1 MKKRI
6 LSALLALV
14 MVLALLPAT
23 ALAATA
29 PNASSPG
36 DSGRTNVR
44 YYDKKQPTLLDASG
58 QSIGPGWYYQFQMD
72 VGNNRKE
79 TRYAEITYGVVSGN
93 STSGTWYASA
103 DAALAS
109 QASFTLLDNQ
119 NISTLAKNLT
129 VDTNGHTLSIT
140 SADMTKVT
148 SLTVTDARYAAA
160 QKAGL
165 SGSQGSVN
173 WSINNN
179 SNGTQS
185 FTLTLR
191 NGGKLSGSVTL
202 INPANHTITMTD
214 YAQIS
219 GSVNMSGNAT
229 NTNAQNVSLSN
240 NCEITGKVTL
250 TGNSSRVNVASS
262 KLTGGLSLTGTGT
275 QLMVNGIVSKVG
287 AVTLSSGTATTGANA
302 TVTISQGTVD
312 SIAQDSTDKLKSPIK
327 ITVGENGSVSGATT
341 IDKSATIIVNQGTM
355 GAVTLP
361 SGSLTVNGPSA
372 RLGALTLNG
381 TGNTT
386 FKVAGTG
393 NSITNVSA
401 GNGTSLSVDIAAEIS
416 NTFGAVSLNGYKG
429 HGIKGGTYTSTAPTA
444 DALANSGNEALI
456 YQCVGGGS
464 TTFYTSAQ
472 LADGLYKQVTTTGT
486 LTIVGQDTNST
497 IKGVITF
504 TRGTNEA
511 GKLNYYGVTTIAMLP
526 NKALGTVVATW
537 TDTTHGNKTYNAG
550 GSYDAPQGGGNVT
563 LSTQGAS
570 QVVTKINGLGV
581 LTTGDNA
588 NITASLNGNVITLSG
603 AVKPIGGIASF
614 QLNLLTDLVNSDTQ
628 KQVEIP
634 VWVNYDTVN
643 KRTFFGNQANLTGG
657 LTVNADGSRLTL
669 FDGSTYYTLNGSG
682 LRVMDENFK
691 TDVDPTG
698 AVKATYTGTGDA
710 ATKQYV
716 ANLIQGTLD
725 EDTAA
730 SFDWRRSTAV
740 KQAVNAVQAGIT
752 SSQVQN
758 WRDQAQRKAWQ
769 NHYSGSPT
777 KDQYTTDP
785 VSKDYTEVYLV
796 PYLNV
801 TASKFNQNGTL
812 TAALSVYYRVEVR
825 KGSDATTAIEVQAGR
840 ALGTLGEEFD
850 IGVVVKFGGTLNTML
865 TAGNNNAYMR
875 QDDTYVY
882 KNDSDKAFTISH
894 SGRTGLGTIVI
905 DQTAPLVMLER
916 NRGATNTTH
925 VGKGQTAYYTT
936 LQAAV
941 NDTQPQPKNHEDR
954 ITVLNGYKASD
965 SIDVTGLART
975 FYIKAEGNTTLTRAS
990 NNFTMTPDTTGSL
1003 WTVQLAKETATGT
1016 VAIYV
1021 TDVANGNAS
1030 ASIVRAKAGDTVT
1043 ITTNPNSGYYTLGV
1057 SAVGSNNTS
1066 IAVSGS
1072 GNSWSFKVPDNVV
1085 SVTVTPNFG
1094 VGGGQVSINVNNAT
1108 NGSATVSSGTNNV
1121 TQGSTITVYTVPR
1134 AGYRATGVSVYFN
1147 NGTSVNATNTGTNTW
1162 VFTVP
1167 AGATTAT
1174 VTPSFTVETGLPF
1187 TDVGSND
1194 FYLQYVNFVYKHG
1207 MMEGFGNKYTFNGNG
1222 NVTRAQIVLI
1232 LYRLSGSPSVSGV
1245 TKFSDV
1251 PANQWYS
1258 AAVAWASNNNIV
1270 NGRSNSI
1277 FDPGTAVT
1285 RQELAA
1291 ILYRYNNY
1299 RGLSNGNLS
1308 NLSQFTDRGYVQS
1321 YAKEA
1326 MQWAVGN
1333 GIISGTTNTTLSP
1346 NGTAIRYQAAA
1357 MLTRYCQNFLK
1368 MS

>member
-23 ALAATA
+23 VFAAAAETGKT
-29 PNASSPG
+29 S
-36 DSGRTNVR
+36 VR
-44 YYDKKQPTLLDASG
+44 YYDKVQPNLKHETEG
-58 QSIGPGWYYQFQMD
+58 QDVGPGWFFQTQVTLSD
-72 VGNNRKE
+72 GKKE
-79 TRYAEITYGVVSGN
+79 TRYAEVTYGVVTGT
-93 STSGTWYASA
+93 STSGTWYQDV
-103 DAALAS
+103 DAALAKG
-109 QASFTLLDNQ
+109 QTSFTLLSDQ
-119 NISTLAKNLT
+119 TISGTLDRNLT
-129 VDTNGHTLSIT
+129 VDTNGHMLTVGN
-140 SADMTKVT
+140 ADMTKVT

-165 SGSQGSVN
+165 SGSQGSVK
-173 WSINNN
+173 WSINND

-214 YAQIS
+214 YAKIE
-219 GSVNMSGNAT
+219 GSVTMSGNAAT
-229 NTNAQNVSLSN
+229 NANAQNVSLSN
-240 NCEITGKVTL
+240 HSTITGAVEL

-262 KLTGGLSLTGTGT
+262 EMGALTLKGTGT
-275 QLMVNGIVSKVG
+275 QLKVDGIISKVG
-287 AVTLSSGTATTGANA
+287 AVTLNSAQSKTTGTNA
-302 TVTISQGTVD
+302 TVNISQGHVE
-312 SIAQDSTDKLKSPIK
+312 SITQTTDNLKSNIK
-327 ITVGENGSVSGATT
+327 ITVGENGSAGDITIVNGADIT
-341 IDKSATIIVNQGTM
+341 VNQGST
-355 GAVTLP
+355 GAIILP
-361 SGSLTVNGPSA
+361 SGTLTVNGPSA

-393 NSITNVSA
+393 NSITSVSA
-401 GNGTSLSVDIAAEIS
+401 QKGTSLKVDIAAEIS
-416 NTFGAVSLNGYKG
+416 NTFGAVTLDGYKG
-429 HGIKGGTYTSTAPTA
+429 HGIKGGTYTDSVKIPTA

-456 YQCVGGGS
+456 YRATDSSNV

-472 LADGLYKQVTTTGT
+472 LADGLYKQATKGGT
-486 LTIVGQDTNST
+486 LTIVGQTTGTSGT
-497 IKGVITF
+497 ITF
-504 TRGTNEA
+504 KRGSDVA
-511 GKLNYYGVTTIAMLP
+511 GVLTYQGVTTIPMLP
-526 NKALGTVVATW
+526 NKALGTPVATW
-537 TDTTHGNKTYNAG
+537 TDTTNKNKTYNAG
-550 GSYDAPQGGGNVT
+550 GSYDVPQGVSGSGDFI
-563 LSTQGAS
+563 LATQGAS
-570 QVVTKINGLGV
+570 QVVTKINGLSTATGTGV
-581 LTTGDNA
+581 NH

-603 AVKPIGGIASF
+603 AVEPIGGIATF
-614 QLNLLTDLVNSDTQ
+614 QLNLLTDLVDENQ
-628 KQVEIP
+628 KQVIIP
-634 VWVNYDTVN
+634 VWVNYNSVN
-643 KRTFFGNQANLTGG
+643 KRTYFGNQTLDGG

-682 LRVMDENFK
+682 LRVKDENFTTSAA
-691 TDVDPTG
+691 TDGGV
-698 AVKATYTGTGDA
+698 VATYTGTGDA

-725 EDTAA
+725 GDTAA
-730 SFDWRRSTAV
+730 SFDWSRSTAV

-777 KDQYTTDP
+777 KDQYTTDS

-801 TASKFNQNGTL
+801 TASKYNKNGTL

-850 IGVVVKFGGTLNTML
+850 TGVVVKFGNELNSQINL
-865 TAGNNNAYMR
+865 NRNNAYMR

-882 KNDSDKAFTISH
+882 QNSSDGFTISH

-905 DQTAPLVMLER
+905 DQTAPLVMLKR
-916 NRGATNTTH
+916 DANATNTTH
-925 VGKGQTAYYTT
+925 VPAGAIAYYTT

-941 NDTQPQPKNHEDR
+941 NDTQPQPKYHEDR

-990 NNFTMTPDTTGSL
+990 NNFTMTPDKTGNL

-1057 SAVGSNNTS
+1057 SAVGSNNVS

-1094 VGGGQVSINVNNAT
+1094 VGGGQVSINVNNGT

>member
-23 ALAATA
+23 VFAAAVAETGKT
-29 PNASSPG
+29 S
-36 DSGRTNVR
+36 VR
-44 YYDKKQPTLLDASG
+44 YYDKVQPNLLDESG
-58 QSIGPGWYYQFQMD
+58 QKIGPGWYYQFQVD

-79 TRYAEITYGVVSGN
+79 TRYAKVDTGVVTGT
-93 STSGTWYASA
+93 STSGTWYESA
-103 DAALAS
+103 EAALAKG
-109 QASFTLLDNQ
+109 QTSFTLLSNQ
-119 NISTLAKNLT
+119 TISNLNRNLT
-129 VDTNGHTLSIT
+129 VDTNGNTLNISG
-140 SADMTKVT
+140 ADMTKVT

-160 QKAGL
+160 QKVGDNTV
-165 SGSQGSVN
+165 SQGTVSWN
-173 WSINNN
+173 LDN
-179 SNGTQS
+179 SGTGTQS

-191 NGGKLSGSVTL
+191 NGGQLSGGVQLT
-202 INPANHTITMTD
+202 NYANHTISMKD
-214 YAQIS
+214 YATLN
-219 GSVNMSGNAT
+219 GSVEMSGNAT
-229 NTNAQNVSLSN
+229 THANAQNVSLSN

-262 KLTGGLSLTGTGT
+262 EMGALTLKGTGT
-275 QLMVNGIVSKVG
+275 QLTVNGIISKVG
-287 AVTLSSGTATTGANA
+287 AVTLNSAQSKTTGTNA
-302 TVTISQGTVD
+302 TVNISQGSVT
-312 SIAQDSTDKLKSPIK
+312 SITQTTDDLKSNIK
-327 ITVGENGSVSGATT
+327 ITVGENGSVGAIT
-341 IDKSATIIVNQGTM
+341 IVNGADITVNQGST
-355 GAVTLP
+355 GAIDLP
-361 SGSLTVNGPSA
+361 SGTLTVNGPSA
-372 RLGALTLNG
+372 RLGALTLNS

-393 NSITNVSA
+393 NSIASVSA
-401 GNGTSLSVDIAAEIS
+401 QKGTSLKVDIAAEIS
-416 NTFGAVSLNGYKG
+416 NTFGNVTLTDYKG
-429 HGIKGGTYTSTAPTA
+429 HGIKGGTYTGTAPTA

-456 YQCVGGGS
+456 YQATDGS
-464 TTFYTSAQ
+464 NVTTFYTSAQ
-472 LADGLYKQVTTTGT
+472 LADGLYKQATNGGK
-486 LTIVGQDTNST
+486 LTIVGQTTGTSGT
-497 IKGVITF
+497 ITF
-504 TRGTNEA
+504 KRGSDTA
-511 GKLNYYGVTTIAMLP
+511 GVLTYKGVTTIPMLP
-526 NKALGTVVATW
+526 NKALGTPVATW
-537 TDTTHGNKTYNAG
+537 TDTTNKNKTYNAG
-550 GSYDAPQGGGNVT
+550 GSYDVPQGVAETNFV
-563 LSTQGAS
+563 LATQGAS
-570 QVVTKINGLGV
+570 QVVTKINGLKTASGTGV
-581 LTTGDNA
+581 NH

-603 AVKPIGGIASF
+603 AVEPVGGIATF
-614 QLNLLTDLVNSDTQ
+614 QLNLLTDLVDENQ

-634 VWVNYDTVN
+634 VWVNYNSVN
-643 KRTFFGNQANLTGG
+643 KRTYFGNQILDGG

-682 LRVMDENFK
+682 LRVMDENFT
-691 TDVDPTG
+691 TDVDSSG
-698 AVKATYTGTGDA
+698 EVKATYTGTGDA

-730 SFDWRRSTAV
+730 SFDWSRSTAV

-769 NHYSGSPT
+769 NYYSGSPT

-785 VSKDYTEVYLV
+785 VSSGYTDVWLV

-801 TASKFNQNGTL
+801 TASKYNQNGTL

-825 KGSDATTAIEVQAGR
+825 KGNDAATAIEVQAGR

-850 IGVVVKFGGTLNTML
+850 TGVVVKFGSTLNTML

-882 KNDSDKAFTISH
+882 KNGSDNAFTISH

-916 NRGATNTTH
+916 DAQAKNTTH
-925 VGKGQTAYYTT
+925 VPAGGTAYYTT

-941 NDTQPQPKNHEDR
+941 NDTQPQPQPYEDR

-1057 SAVGSNNTS
+1057 SAVGSNNVS

-1147 NGTSVNATNTGTNTW
+1147 NGTSVNATNTGANTW
-1162 VFTVP
+1162 TFTVP
-1167 AGATTAT
+1167 AGATT
-1174 VTPSFTVETGLPF
+1174 VSITPSFAVSGTTGVPF
-1187 TDVGSND
+1187 TDVPANN
-1194 FYLQYVNFVYKHG
+1194 FYMQYVNFVYKHG
-1207 MMEGFGNKYTFNGNG
+1207 MMQGDGSSYIFNGNG
-1222 NVTRAQIVLI
+1222 NVTRAQLVLI
-1232 LYRLSGSPSVSGV
+1232 LYRLSGSPAVSSYSGF
-1245 TKFSDV
+1245 KDV
-1251 PANQWYS
+1251 PANAWYS
-1258 AAVAWASNNNIV
+1258 QAVAWASNNNIV

>member
-23 ALAATA
+23 AFAATSA
-29 PNASSPG
+29 E
-36 DSGRTNVR
+36 SGRTSVR
-44 YYDKKQPTLLDASG
+44 YYDKIQPTLLDAG
-58 QSIGPGWYYQFQMD
+58 GAPIGPGWYYQFQMN
-72 VGNNRKE
+72 VGSNRKE
-79 TRYAEITYGVVSGN
+79 TRYAQVNSGVITGT
-93 STSGTWYASA
+93 STSGTWYESA
-103 DAALAS
+103 QAALDKG
-109 QASFTLLDNQ
+109 QASFTLLGNES
-119 NISTLAKNLT
+119 ISGLSRNLT
-129 VDTNGHTLSIT
+129 VDTNGHTLTIGI
-140 SADMTKVT
+140 ADMTKVT
-148 SLTVTDARYAAA
+148 SLIVEDSQYAAA
-160 QKAGL
+160 MKAGR
-165 SGSQGSVN
+165 SADQGAVN
-173 WSINNN
+173 WNIVN
-179 SNGTQS
+179 SGTGTQT

-191 NGGKLSGSVTL
+191 DGGQLSGGVQLT
-202 INPANHTITMTD
+202 NYANHTISMKD
-214 YAQIS
+214 YATLN
-219 GSVNMSGNAT
+219 GSVEMSGNAT
-229 NTNAQNVSLSN
+229 THANAQNVTLDNHS
-240 NCEITGKVTL
+240 EITGTVTL
-250 TGNSSRVNVASS
+250 TGNSTRVSVTSS
-262 KLTGGLSLTGTGT
+262 EMGALNLNGTGT
-275 QLMVNGIVSKVG
+275 QLAVNGMISKVG
-287 AVTLSSGTATTGANA
+287 AVTLSSGQLKDTGTNA
-302 TVTISQGTVD
+302 TVNISQGTVA
-312 SIAQDSTDKLKSPIK
+312 SITQQAGEPLKSAVK
-327 ITVGENGSVSGATT
+327 ITVGENGTVAGATS
-341 IDKSATIIVNQGTM
+341 IDNSADIVVNRGKM
-355 GAVTLP
+355 GSVTLP
-361 SGSLTVNGPSA
+361 TGSLTVNGPSA
-372 RLGALTLNG
+372 SLGALNLNDG
-381 TGNTT
+381 GNTT
-386 FKVAGTG
+386 FKVTG
-393 NSITNVSA
+393 SGNAIGSVSA
-401 GNGTSLSVDIAAEIS
+401 TNGASLKVDITAEPT
-416 NTFGAVSLNGYKG
+416 NTFGAVTLTGYKG
-429 HGIKGGTYTSTAPTA
+429 HGIKGGTYTGTAPTA
-444 DALANSGNEALI
+444 DALANSGNDALI

-472 LADGLYKQVTTTGT
+472 LADGLYKQATTSGT
-486 LTIVGQDTNST
+486 LTIVGQTAGST
-497 IKGVITF
+497 PAGTITF
-504 TRGTNEA
+504 MRGTNTA
-511 GKLNYYGVTTIAMLP
+511 GVLNYYGVTTIARLP
-526 NKALGTVVATW
+526 DKALGTPVATW
-537 TDTTHGNKTYNAG
+537 TDKSNRTYNAG
-550 GSYDAPQGGGNVT
+550 SSYDVPQSGGNVT
-563 LSTQGAS
+563 LTTQGAS
-570 QVVTKINGLGV
+570 QVVTKINGVKASGV
-581 LTTGDNA
+581 NG
-588 NITASLNGNVITLSG
+588 NITVSLNGNVITLSG
-603 AVKPIGGIASF
+603 AVNPIGGIASF
-614 QLNLLTDLVNSDTQ
+614 ELKLLTDLVDDNQ
-628 KQVEIP
+628 RQVEIP
-634 VWVNYDTVN
+634 VWVNYDSVN
-643 KRTFFGNQANLTGG
+643 GRTYFGNQYDTLTGG

-682 LRVMDENFK
+682 LRVMDENFTTTVD
-691 TDVDPTG
+691 TDG
-698 AVKATYTGTGDA
+698 KVKATYTGQGDA

-716 ANLIQGTLD
+716 ADLIENDGS
-725 EDTAA
+725 
-730 SFDWRRSTAV
+730 SFNWSNSTAV

-752 SSQVQN
+752 SSQIQN

-769 NHYSGSPT
+769 NTYAGSPT
-777 KDQYTTDP
+777 KDKYTTDEA
-785 VSKDYTEVYLV
+785 SKYYTDVVLV

-801 TASKFNQNGTL
+801 TASNFNQNGTL
-812 TAALSVYYRVEVR
+812 TAALSVYYRVEVH
-825 KGSDATTAIEVQAGR
+825 STQAAQDPIEVQAGR
-840 ALGTLGEEFD
+840 AMSNLGEELGT
-850 IGVVVKFGGTLNTML
+850 GVVVKFGSKLNTL
-865 TAGNNNAYMR
+865 ITNDAYMS

-882 KNDSDKAFTISH
+882 KMGSGAFTISH
-894 SGRTGLGTIVI
+894 SGRSGLGTIVI
-905 DQTAPLVMLER
+905 NQSAPLVTLTR
-916 NRGATNTTH
+916 SAGATNTAR
-925 VGKGQTAYYTT
+925 VPAGATAYYNS

-941 NDTQPQPKNHEDR
+941 NDTLPQPAGAEDT
-954 ITVLNGYKASD
+954 ITVMNGYKASD
-965 SIDVTGLART
+965 SIDVTGLDRIFKINT
-975 FYIKAEGNTTLTRAS
+975 QGNTTITRAS
-990 NNFTMTPDTTGSL
+990 NNFTMTPDATGNL
-1003 WTVQLAKETATGT
+1003 WTVQLSREVATGT

-1021 TDVANGNAS
+1021 KDVPNGNAS
-1030 ASIVRAKAGDTVT
+1030 ASVTRAKAGDTVT
-1043 ITTNPNSGYYTLGV
+1043 ITTRPNGNYYTLGV
-1057 SAVGSNNTS
+1057 SAVGSNNVNIS
-1066 IAVSGS
+1066 VSGS
-1072 GNSWSFKVPDNVV
+1072 GTSWSFKVPDNVV

>member
-23 ALAATA
+23 VFAAAAETGKT
-29 PNASSPG
+29 S
-36 DSGRTNVR
+36 VR
-44 YYDKKQPTLLDASG
+44 YYDKVQPNLKHETEG
-58 QSIGPGWYYQFQMD
+58 QDVGPGWFFQTQVTLSD
-72 VGNNRKE
+72 GKKE
-79 TRYAEITYGVVSGN
+79 TRYAEVTYGVVTGT
-93 STSGTWYASA
+93 STSGTWYQDV
-103 DAALAS
+103 DAALAKG
-109 QASFTLLDNQ
+109 QTSFTLLNDQ
-119 NISTLAKNLT
+119 TISSTLDRNLT
-129 VDTNGHTLSIT
+129 VDTNGHTLTIGT
-140 SADMTKVT
+140 ADMTKVT
-148 SLTVTDARYAAA
+148 SLTVTDARYAAD
-160 QKAGL
+160 QKAGGIKGL
-165 SGSQGSVN
+165 RPGAVN
-173 WSINNN
+173 WSINNDGT
-179 SNGTQS
+179 GTQS

-219 GSVNMSGNAT
+219 GNVNMSGNAT

-240 NCEITGKVTL
+240 NCEITQLVTL

-262 KLTGGLSLTGTGT
+262 KLTGGLNLTGTGT
-275 QLMVNGIVSKVG
+275 QLMVNGIVSNVG

-302 TVTISQGTVD
+302 TVNISQGTVA
-312 SIAQDSTDKLKSPIK
+312 SINQANAPLKSNIK
-327 ITVGENGSVSGATT
+327 ITVGENGSAGKITILNGADIT
-341 IDKSATIIVNQGTM
+341 VNQGSA
-355 GAVTLP
+355 GVIILP
-361 SGSLTVNGPSA
+361 SGTLTVNGPSA

-393 NSITNVSA
+393 NSITSVSA
-401 GNGTSLSVDIAAEIS
+401 SNGTSLKVDIAAEIS
-416 NTFGAVSLNGYKG
+416 NTFGNVTLTGYKG
-429 HGIKGGTYTSTAPTA
+429 HGIKGGTYTGIAPTA

-643 KRTFFGNQANLTGG
+643 KRTFFGNQVNLTGG

-691 TDVDPTG
+691 TDVDPAG

-730 SFDWRRSTAV
+730 SFDWSRSTAV

-825 KGSDATTAIEVQAGR
+825 KDSDATTAIEVQAGR

-850 IGVVVKFGGTLNTML
+850 IGVVVKFGSTLNTML

-882 KNDSDKAFTISH
+882 KNNSGKAFTISH

-916 NRGATNTTH
+916 HTQAKNTTH
-925 VGKGQTAYYTT
+925 VPAGATAYYTT

-941 NDTQPQPKNHEDR
+941 NDTQPQVSPYEDR

>member
-23 ALAATA
+23 VFAAAVETGKT
-29 PNASSPG
+29 S
-36 DSGRTNVR
+36 VR
-44 YYDKKQPTLLDASG
+44 YYDKVQPNLLDESG
-58 QSIGPGWYYQFQMD
+58 QKIGPGWYYQFQHD
-72 VGNNRKE
+72 LGGGKKE
-79 TRYAEITYGVVSGN
+79 TRYAKVDSGVVTGT
-93 STSGTWYASA
+93 STSGTWYESA
-103 DAALAS
+103 EAALAKG
-109 QASFTLLDNQ
+109 QASFTLLGDES
-119 NISTLAKNLT
+119 ISVLSRNLT
-129 VDTNGHTLSIT
+129 VDTNGHTLTIGT
-140 SADMTKVT
+140 ADMTKVT
-148 SLTVTDARYAAA
+148 SLTVTDARYAAD
-160 QKAGL
+160 QKAGGIKGL
-165 SGSQGSVN
+165 RPGAVN
-173 WSINNN
+173 WSINNDGT
-179 SNGTQS
+179 GTQS

-191 NGGKLSGSVTL
+191 NGGQLSGGVSLT
-202 INPANHTITMTD
+202 NPANHTITMTD
-214 YAQIS
+214 YAKIE
-219 GSVNMSGNAT
+219 GSVTMSGNAAT
-229 NTNAQNVSLSN
+229 NANAQNVSLSN
-240 NCEITGKVTL
+240 YSKITNTVTL

-262 KLTGGLSLTGTGT
+262 EMGNLTLKGTGT
-275 QLMVNGIVSKVG
+275 QLKVDGIISKVG
-287 AVTLSSGTATTGANA
+287 AVTLNSAQSKTTGTNA
-302 TVTISQGTVD
+302 TVNISQGSVA
-312 SIAQDSTDKLKSPIK
+312 SITQSADELKSNIK
-327 ITVGENGSVSGATT
+327 ITVGENGSVGAIT
-341 IDKSATIIVNQGTM
+341 IENGADITVNQGST
-355 GAVTLP
+355 GAITLP
-361 SGSLTVNGPSA
+361 SGTLTVNGPSA
-372 RLGALTLNG
+372 RLGALTLNS

-393 NSITNVSA
+393 NSIASVSA
-401 GNGTSLSVDIAAEIS
+401 SNGTSLKVDIAAEIS
-416 NTFGAVSLNGYKG
+416 NTFGDVRLDGYKG
-429 HGIKGGTYTSTAPTA
+429 HGIKGGTYKGTAPTA

-456 YQCVGGGS
+456 YQATDSSNV

-472 LADGLYKQVTTTGT
+472 LADGLYKQATKGGA
-486 LTIVGQDTNST
+486 LTIVGQTT
-497 IKGVITF
+497 GAQGTITF
-504 TRGTNEA
+504 KRGSDVA
-511 GKLNYYGVTTIAMLP
+511 GVLTYKGVTTIPMLP
-526 NKALGTVVATW
+526 NKALGTPVATW
-537 TDTTHGNKTYNAG
+537 TDTTNKNKTYNAG
-550 GSYDAPQGGGNVT
+550 GSYDVPQGVSGSGDFV
-563 LSTQGAS
+563 LATQGAS
-570 QVVTKINGLGV
+570 QVVTKINGLS
-581 LTTGDNA
+581 TATGDDVNH

-603 AVKPIGGIASF
+603 AVEPIGGIASF
-614 QLNLLTDLVNSDTQ
+614 QLNLLTDLVDDNQ
-628 KQVEIP
+628 KQVIIP
-634 VWVNYDTVN
+634 VWVNYNSVN
-643 KRTFFGNQANLTGG
+643 KRTYFGNQTLDGG

-682 LRVMDENFK
+682 LRVKDENFD
-691 TDVDPTG
+691 TQVADSG
-698 AVKATYTGTGDA
+698 EVKATYTGTGDA

-716 ANLIQGTLD
+716 ANLIQGTGS
-725 EDTAA
+725 
-730 SFDWRRSTAV
+730 SFNWKNSTAV

-777 KDQYTTDP
+777 KDQYTTDS
-785 VSKDYTEVYLV
+785 VSSGYTQVWLV

-801 TASKFNQNGTL
+801 TASKYNKNGTL

-825 KGSDATTAIEVQAGR
+825 DTNGGKPIEVQAGR
-840 ALGTLGEEFD
+840 ALGTLGEEFGT
-850 IGVVVKFGGTLNTML
+850 GVVVKFSNDLNSQINL
-865 TAGNNNAYMR
+865 NGNNAYMR

-882 KNDSDKAFTISH
+882 QNSSDGFTISH

-916 NRGATNTTH
+916 SNGATNTTH

-941 NDTQPQPKNHEDR
+941 NDTQPQVSPYEDR

>member
-23 ALAATA
+23 VFAAAVAETGKT
-29 PNASSPG
+29 S
-36 DSGRTNVR
+36 VR
-44 YYDKKQPTLLDASG
+44 YYDKVQPNLLDESG
-58 QSIGPGWYYQFQMD
+58 QKIGPGWYYQFQMD

-79 TRYAEITYGVVSGN
+79 TRYAKVDTGVVTGT
-93 STSGTWYASA
+93 STSGTWYESA
-103 DAALAS
+103 EAALAKG
-109 QASFTLLDNQ
+109 QTSFTLLNNQ
-119 NISTLAKNLT
+119 TISDLNRNLT
-129 VDTNGHTLSIT
+129 VDTNGNTLNISG
-140 SADMTKVT
+140 ADMTKVT

-160 QKAGL
+160 QKVGD
-165 SGSQGSVN
+165 STVSQGAVSWN
-173 WSINNN
+173 LTN
-179 SNGTQS
+179 SGAGTQS

-191 NGGKLSGSVTL
+191 NGGQLSGGVSLT
-202 INPANHTITMTD
+202 NPANHTITMTD
-214 YAQIS
+214 YAKID
-219 GSVNMSGNAT
+219 GSVTMSGNAAT
-229 NTNAQNVSLSN
+229 NANAQNVSLSN
-240 NCEITGKVTL
+240 HSTITGSVDL

-262 KLTGGLSLTGTGT
+262 EMGALTLKGTGT
-275 QLMVNGIVSKVG
+275 QLKVDGIISKVG
-287 AVTLSSGTATTGANA
+287 DVNLNSDQSKTTGTNA
-302 TVTISQGTVD
+302 TVNISQGSVA
-312 SIAQDSTDKLKSPIK
+312 SITQTTDALKSNIK
-327 ITVGENGSVSGATT
+327 ITVGENGSVVGAISIANGADIT
-341 IDKSATIIVNQGTM
+341 VNQGST
-355 GAVTLP
+355 GAITLP
-361 SGSLTVNGPSA
+361 SGTLTVNGPSA

-393 NSITNVSA
+393 NSITSVSA
-401 GNGTSLSVDIAAEIS
+401 SNGTSLKVDIAAEIS
-416 NTFGAVSLNGYKG
+416 NTFGAVSLDGYKG
-429 HGIKGGTYTSTAPTA
+429 HGIKGGTYTDSVKIPTA

-456 YQCVGGGS
+456 YQATDGS
-464 TTFYTSAQ
+464 RVTTFYTSAQ
-472 LADGLYKQVTTTGT
+472 LADGLYKQATKGGT
-486 LTIVGQDTNST
+486 LTIVGQTT
-497 IKGVITF
+497 GAQGTITF
-504 TRGTNEA
+504 KRGSDTA
-511 GKLNYYGVTTIAMLP
+511 GVLTYKGVTTIPMLP
-526 NKALGTVVATW
+526 NKALGTPVATW
-537 TDTTHGNKTYNAG
+537 TDTTNKNKTYNAG
-550 GSYDAPQGGGNVT
+550 GSYDVPQGGGNVI

-570 QVVTKINGLGV
+570 QVVTKINGLN
-581 LTTGDNA
+581 LATGTGANH

-603 AVKPIGGIASF
+603 AVEPIGGIASF
-614 QLNLLTDLVNSDTQ
+614 QLNLLTDLVDENQ
-628 KQVEIP
+628 KQIIIQ
-634 VWVNYDTVN
+634 VWVNYNSVN
-643 KRTFFGNQANLTGG
+643 KRTYFGNQTLDGG

-691 TDVDPTG
+691 TDVDPAG

-710 ATKQYV
+710 TTKQYV

-725 EDTAA
+725 GDTAA
-730 SFDWRRSTAV
+730 SFDWSRSTAV

-777 KDQYTTDP
+777 KDQYTTDS
-785 VSKDYTEVYLV
+785 VSAGYTQVWLV

-801 TASKFNQNGTL
+801 TASKYNKNGTL

-825 KGSDATTAIEVQAGR
+825 STTAGQDPIEVQAGR
-840 ALGTLGEEFD
+840 ALGTLGEEFGT
-850 IGVVVKFGGTLNTML
+850 GVVVKFSDELNKVL
-865 TAGNNNAYMR
+865 TSDGANNAYMR

-882 KNDSDKAFTISH
+882 KNGTGNVFTISH

-905 DQTAPLVMLER
+905 DQTAPLVMLKR
-916 NRGATNTTH
+916 DGGATNTTH
-925 VGKGQTAYYTT
+925 VGRGETAYYST

-941 NDTQPQPKNHEDR
+941 NDTQPQPADCEDV

-965 SIDVTGLART
+965 SIDVTGLARI
-975 FYIKAEGNTTLTRAS
+975 FKIKAEGNTTLTRAS
-990 NNFTMTPDTTGSL
+990 NNFTMTPDKTGSL

-1057 SAVGSNNTS
+1057 SAVGSNNVS

>member
-23 ALAATA
+23 VFAAAAETGKT
-29 PNASSPG
+29 S
-36 DSGRTNVR
+36 VR
-44 YYDKKQPTLLDASG
+44 YYDKVQPNLKHETDG
-58 QSIGPGWYYQFQMD
+58 QDVGPGWFFQTQVTLSD
-72 VGNNRKE
+72 GKKE
-79 TRYAEITYGVVSGN
+79 TRYAEVTYGVVTGT
-93 STSGTWYASA
+93 STSGTWYQDV
-103 DAALAS
+103 DAALAKG
-109 QASFTLLDNQ
+109 QTSFTLLSDQ
-119 NISTLAKNLT
+119 TISGTLDRNLT
-129 VDTNGHTLSIT
+129 VDTNGHTLT
-140 SADMTKVT
+140 VGNADMAKVT

-173 WSINNN
+173 WSINND

-240 NCEITGKVTL
+240 NCEITQLVTL

-262 KLTGGLSLTGTGT
+262 KLTGGLNLTGTGT
-275 QLMVNGIVSKVG
+275 QLMVNGIVSNVG

-302 TVTISQGTVD
+302 TVNISQGTVA
-312 SIAQDSTDKLKSPIK
+312 SINQANAPLKSNIK
-327 ITVGENGSVSGATT
+327 ITVGENGSVGAIT
-341 IDKSATIIVNQGTM
+341 IENGADITVNQGST

-361 SGSLTVNGPSA
+361 SGTLTVNGPSA

-393 NSITNVSA
+393 NSIASVSA
-401 GNGTSLSVDIAAEIS
+401 SNGTSLKVDIAAEIS
-416 NTFGAVSLNGYKG
+416 NTFGNMTLTGYKG
-429 HGIKGGTYTSTAPTA
+429 HGIKGGTYTGTAPTA

-643 KRTFFGNQANLTGG
+643 KRTFFGNQVNLTGG

-691 TDVDPTG
+691 TDVDPAG

-725 EDTAA
+725 GDTAA
-730 SFDWRRSTAV
+730 SFDWSRSTAV

-850 IGVVVKFGGTLNTML
+850 IGVVVKFGSTLNTML

-882 KNDSDKAFTISH
+882 KNDATDGNKFTISH

-905 DQTAPLVMLER
+905 DQTAPLVMLKR
-916 NRGATNTTH
+916 DGGATNTTH
-925 VGKGQTAYYTT
+925 VGRGETAYYST

-941 NDTQPQPKNHEDR
+941 NDTQPQPAGCEDV

-965 SIDVTGLART
+965 SIDVTGLARI
-975 FYIKAEGNTTLTRAS
+975 FKIKAEGNTTLTRAS
-990 NNFTMTPDTTGSL
+990 NNFTMTPDKTGSL

-1057 SAVGSNNTS
+1057 SAVGSNNVS

>member
-23 ALAATA
+23 VFAAAAETGKT
-29 PNASSPG
+29 S
-36 DSGRTNVR
+36 VR
-44 YYDKKQPTLLDASG
+44 YYDKVQPNLKHETEG
-58 QSIGPGWYYQFQMD
+58 QDVGPGWFFQTQVTLSD
-72 VGNNRKE
+72 GKKE
-79 TRYAEITYGVVSGN
+79 TRYAEVTYGVVTGT
-93 STSGTWYASA
+93 STSGTWYQDV
-103 DAALAS
+103 DAALAKG
-109 QASFTLLDNQ
+109 QTSFTLLSNQ
-119 NISTLAKNLT
+119 TISNLNRNLT
-129 VDTNGHTLSIT
+129 VDTNGNTLNISG
-140 SADMTKVT
+140 ADMTKVT

-160 QKAGL
+160 QKVGDNTVPQGTVSWNL
-165 SGSQGSVN
+165 DNSGT
-173 WSINNN
+173 
-179 SNGTQS
+179 GTQS

-191 NGGKLSGSVTL
+191 NGGQLSGGVSLT
-202 INPANHTITMTD
+202 NPANHTITMTD
-214 YAQIS
+214 YAKIE
-219 GSVNMSGNAT
+219 GSVTMSGNAAT
-229 NTNAQNVSLSN
+229 NANAQNVSLSN
-240 NCEITGKVTL
+240 YSKITGAVEL

-262 KLTGGLSLTGTGT
+262 EMGALTLKGTGT
-275 QLMVNGIVSKVG
+275 QLTVNGIISKVG

-302 TVTISQGTVD
+302 TVNISQGTVA
-312 SIAQDSTDKLKSPIK
+312 SINQANAPLKSNIK
-327 ITVGENGSVSGATT
+327 ITVGENGSAGAIT
-341 IDKSATIIVNQGTM
+341 IVNGADITVNQGST
-355 GAVTLP
+355 GAIILP
-361 SGSLTVNGPSA
+361 SGTLTVNGPSA
-372 RLGALTLNG
+372 RLGALNLNG

-393 NSITNVSA
+393 NSITSVSA
-401 GNGTSLSVDIAAEIS
+401 SNGTSLKVDIAAEIS
-416 NTFGAVSLNGYKG
+416 NTFGAVSLDGYKG

-456 YQCVGGGS
+456 YQATDSSKV

-472 LADGLYKQVTTTGT
+472 LADGLYKQATKGGT
-486 LTIVGQDTNST
+486 LTIVGQATTSNPS
-497 IKGVITF
+497 GVITF
-504 TRGTNEA
+504 MRGTNKA
-511 GKLNYYGVTTIAMLP
+511 GELNYYGVTTIPMLP
-526 NKALGTVVATW
+526 NKALGTPVATW
-537 TDTTHGNKTYNAG
+537 TDTTNKNKTYNAG
-550 GSYDAPQGGGNVT
+550 GSYDVPQGGGNVT

-570 QVVTKINGLGV
+570 QVVTKINGLS
-581 LTTGDNA
+581 TATGTDVNH

-603 AVKPIGGIASF
+603 AVEPIGGIATF
-614 QLNLLTDLVNSDTQ
+614 QLNLLTDLVDENQ
-628 KQVEIP
+628 KQVIIP
-634 VWVNYDTVN
+634 VWVNYNSVN
-643 KRTFFGNQANLTGG
+643 KRTYFGNQTLDGG

-682 LRVMDENFK
+682 LRVMDENF
-691 TDVDPTG
+691 TTSAADDGGV
-698 AVKATYTGTGDA
+698 VATYTGTGDA

-716 ANLIQGTLD
+716 ANLIQGTGS
-725 EDTAA
+725 
-730 SFDWRRSTAV
+730 SFNWKNSTAV

-777 KDQYTTDP
+777 KDQYTTDS
-785 VSKDYTEVYLV
+785 VSSGYTQVWLV

-801 TASKFNQNGTL
+801 TASKYNQNGTL

-825 KGSDATTAIEVQAGR
+825 DTNGGKPIEVQAGR
-840 ALGTLGEEFD
+840 ALGTLGEEFGT
-850 IGVVVKFGGTLNTML
+850 GVVVKFSNDLNSQINL
-865 TAGNNNAYMR
+865 NGNNAYMR

-882 KNDSDKAFTISH
+882 QNSSDGFTISH

-916 NRGATNTTH
+916 SNGATNTTH

>member
-23 ALAATA
+23 AFAATSA
-29 PNASSPG
+29 E
-36 DSGRTNVR
+36 SGRTSVR
-44 YYDKKQPTLLDASG
+44 YYDKIQPTLLDAG
-58 QSIGPGWYYQFQMD
+58 GAPIGPGWYYQFQMN
-72 VGNNRKE
+72 VGSNRKE
-79 TRYAEITYGVVSGN
+79 TRYAQVNSGVITGT
-93 STSGTWYASA
+93 STSGTWYESA
-103 DAALAS
+103 QAALDKG
-109 QASFTLLDNQ
+109 QASFTLLGNES
-119 NISTLAKNLT
+119 ISGLSRNLT
-129 VDTNGHTLSIT
+129 VDTNGHTLTIGI
-140 SADMTKVT
+140 ADMTKVT
-148 SLTVTDARYAAA
+148 SLIVEDSQYATAM
-160 QKAGL
+160 KAGR
-165 SGSQGSVN
+165 SADQGAVN
-173 WSINNN
+173 WNIVN
-179 SNGTQS
+179 SGTGTQT

-191 NGGKLSGSVTL
+191 DGGQLSGGVQLT
-202 INPANHTITMTD
+202 NYANHTISMKD
-214 YAQIS
+214 YATLN
-219 GSVNMSGNAT
+219 GSVEMSGNAT
-229 NTNAQNVSLSN
+229 THANAQNVTLDNHS
-240 NCEITGKVTL
+240 EITGTVTL
-250 TGNSSRVNVASS
+250 TGNSTRVSVTSS
-262 KLTGGLSLTGTGT
+262 KMGALNLTGTGT
-275 QLMVNGIVSKVG
+275 QLAVNGMISKVG
-287 AVTLSSGTATTGANA
+287 AVTLSSGQLKDTGTNA
-302 TVTISQGTVD
+302 TVNISQGTVA
-312 SIAQDSTDKLKSPIK
+312 SITQQAGEPLKSAVK
-327 ITVGENGSVSGATT
+327 ITVGENGTVAGATS
-341 IDKSATIIVNQGTM
+341 IDNSADIVVNRGKM
-355 GAVTLP
+355 GSVTLP
-361 SGSLTVNGPSA
+361 TGSLTVNGPSA
-372 RLGALTLNG
+372 SLGDLTLNG
-381 TGNTT
+381 GGNTT
-386 FKVAGTG
+386 FKVTG
-393 NSITNVSA
+393 SGNAIGSVSA
-401 GNGTSLSVDIAAEIS
+401 INGASLKVDIAAEPT
-416 NTFGAVSLNGYKG
+416 NTFGTVTLTGYKG
-429 HGIKGGTYTSTAPTA
+429 HGIKGGTYTGTAPTA

-472 LADGLYKQVTTTGT
+472 LADGLYKQATTKGT
-486 LTIVGQDTNST
+486 LTIVGQTAGST
-497 IKGVITF
+497 PAGTITF
-504 TRGTNEA
+504 MRGTNTA
-511 GKLNYYGVTTIAMLP
+511 GVLNYYGVTTIARLP
-526 NKALGTVVATW
+526 DKALGTPVATW
-537 TDTTHGNKTYNAG
+537 TDKSNRTYNAG
-550 GSYDAPQGGGNVT
+550 SSYDVPQNGGNVT
-563 LSTQGAS
+563 LTTQGAS
-570 QVVTKINGLGV
+570 QVVTKINGVKASGV
-581 LTTGDNA
+581 NG
-588 NITASLNGNVITLSG
+588 NITVSLNGNVITLSG
-603 AVKPIGGIASF
+603 AVNPIGGIASF
-614 QLNLLTDLVNSDTQ
+614 ELKLLTDLVDDNQ
-628 KQVEIP
+628 RQVEIP
-634 VWVNYDTVN
+634 VWVNYDSVN
-643 KRTFFGNQANLTGG
+643 GRTYFGNQYDTLTGG

-682 LRVMDENFK
+682 LRVMDKNF
-691 TDVDPTG
+691 TTTVDTAG
-698 AVKATYTGTGDA
+698 KVKATYTGQGDA

-716 ANLIQGTLD
+716 ADLIENDGS
-725 EDTAA
+725 
-730 SFDWRRSTAV
+730 SFDWSGSTAV

-752 SSQVQN
+752 SSQIQN

-769 NHYSGSPT
+769 NTYAGSPT
-777 KDQYTTDP
+777 KDKYTTDEA
-785 VSKDYTEVYLV
+785 SKYYTEVVLV

-801 TASKFNQNGTL
+801 TASNFNQNGTL
-812 TAALSVYYRVEVR
+812 TAALSVYYRVEVQST
-825 KGSDATTAIEVQAGR
+825 KSGQNPIEVQAGR
-840 ALGTLGEEFD
+840 AMSNLGEELGT
-850 IGVVVKFGGTLNTML
+850 GVVVKFGSTLNTML

-882 KNDSDKAFTISH
+882 KNDATDGNKFTISH

-905 DQTAPLVMLER
+905 DQTAPLVMLKR
-916 NRGATNTTH
+916 DDNATNTTH
-925 VGKGQTAYYTT
+925 VGKGKTAYYTT

-941 NDTQPQPKNHEDR
+941 NDTQPQPKHYEDR

>member
-23 ALAATA
+23 VFAAAAETGKT
-29 PNASSPG
+29 S
-36 DSGRTNVR
+36 VR
-44 YYDKKQPTLLDASG
+44 YYDKVQPNLKHETEG
-58 QSIGPGWYYQFQMD
+58 QDVGPGWFFQTQVTLSD
-72 VGNNRKE
+72 GKKE
-79 TRYAEITYGVVSGN
+79 TRYAEVTYGVVTGT
-93 STSGTWYASA
+93 STSGTWYQDV
-103 DAALAS
+103 DAALAKG
-109 QASFTLLDNQ
+109 QTSFTLLSDQ
-119 NISTLAKNLT
+119 TISGTLDRNLT
-129 VDTNGHTLSIT
+129 VDTNGHMLTVGN
-140 SADMTKVT
+140 ADMAKVT

-173 WSINNN
+173 WSINND

-240 NCEITGKVTL
+240 NCEITQLVTL

-262 KLTGGLSLTGTGT
+262 KLTGGLNLTGTGT
-275 QLMVNGIVSKVG
+275 QLMVNGIVSNVG

-302 TVTISQGTVD
+302 TVNISQGTVA
-312 SIAQDSTDKLKSPIK
+312 SINQANAPLKSNIK
-327 ITVGENGSVSGATT
+327 ITVGENGSAGDITILNGADIT
-341 IDKSATIIVNQGTM
+341 VNQGSA
-355 GAVTLP
+355 GAIILP
-361 SGSLTVNGPSA
+361 SGTLTVNGPSA

-393 NSITNVSA
+393 NSITSVSA
-401 GNGTSLSVDIAAEIS
+401 RNGTSLKVDIAAEIS
-416 NTFGAVSLNGYKG
+416 NTFGAVSLDGYKG

-603 AVKPIGGIASF
+603 AVKPTGGIASF

-691 TDVDPTG
+691 TDVDPAG

-725 EDTAA
+725 GDTAA
-730 SFDWRRSTAV
+730 SFDWSRSTAV

-850 IGVVVKFGGTLNTML
+850 IGVVVKFGSKLNTML

-882 KNDSDKAFTISH
+882 KNDSGKAFTISH

-916 NRGATNTTH
+916 SGRAMNTTH
-925 VGKGQTAYYTT
+925 VPAGGTAYYTT

-941 NDTQPQPKNHEDR
+941 NDTQPQVSPYEDR

>member
-23 ALAATA
+23 VFAAAAETGKT
-29 PNASSPG
+29 S
-36 DSGRTNVR
+36 VR
-44 YYDKKQPTLLDASG
+44 YYDKVQPNLLDESG
-58 QSIGPGWYYQFQMD
+58 KKIGPGWYYQFQHD
-72 VGNNRKE
+72 LGGGKKE
-79 TRYAEITYGVVSGN
+79 TRYAKVDSGVVTGT
-93 STSGTWYASA
+93 STSGTWYQDV
-103 DAALAS
+103 DAALAKG
-109 QASFTLLDNQ
+109 QTSFTLLSDQ
-119 NISTLAKNLT
+119 TISGTLDRNLT
-129 VDTNGHTLSIT
+129 VDTNGNTLNISG
-140 SADMTKVT
+140 ADMTKVT

-173 WSINNN
+173 WSINND

-191 NGGKLSGSVTL
+191 NGGQLSGGVSLT
-202 INPANHTITMTD
+202 NPANHTITMTD
-214 YAQIS
+214 YAKIE
-219 GSVNMSGNAT
+219 GSVTMSGNAA

-240 NCEITGKVTL
+240 NCEITQLVTL

-262 KLTGGLSLTGTGT
+262 KLTGGLNLTGTGT
-275 QLMVNGIVSKVG
+275 QLKVDGIISKVG
-287 AVTLSSGTATTGANA
+287 AVTLNSAQSKTTGTNA
-302 TVTISQGTVD
+302 TVNISQGHVE
-312 SIAQDSTDKLKSPIK
+312 SITQTTDNLKSNIK
-327 ITVGENGSVSGATT
+327 ITVGENGSAGAIKIENGADIT
-341 IDKSATIIVNQGTM
+341 VNQGST
-355 GAVTLP
+355 GAIILP
-361 SGSLTVNGPSA
+361 SGTLTVNGPSA
-372 RLGALTLNG
+372 RLGVLTLNK

-393 NSITNVSA
+393 NSIASVSA
-401 GNGTSLSVDIAAEIS
+401 SNGTSLKVDIAAEIS
-416 NTFGAVSLNGYKG
+416 NTFGAVDLDGYKG

-456 YQCVGGGS
+456 YQATDSSNV

-472 LADGLYKQVTTTGT
+472 LADGLYKQATKSGT
-486 LTIVGQDTNST
+486 LTIVGQTT
-497 IKGVITF
+497 GAQGTITF
-504 TRGTNEA
+504 KRGSDVA
-511 GKLNYYGVTTIAMLP
+511 GVLTYQGVTTIPMLP
-526 NKALGTVVATW
+526 NKALGTPVATW
-537 TDTTHGNKTYNAG
+537 TDTTNKNKTYNAG
-550 GSYDAPQGGGNVT
+550 GSYDVPQGVSGTNFV
-563 LSTQGAS
+563 LATQGAS
-570 QVVTKINGLGV
+570 QVVTKINGLK
-581 LTTGDNA
+581 LATGTGANH

-603 AVKPIGGIASF
+603 AVEPIGGIASF
-614 QLNLLTDLVNSDTQ
+614 QLNLLTDLVDENQ
-628 KQVEIP
+628 KQVIIP
-634 VWVNYDTVN
+634 VWVNYNSVN
-643 KRTFFGNQANLTGG
+643 KRTYFGNQTLDGG

-691 TDVDPTG
+691 TDVDPAG

-710 ATKQYV
+710 TTKQYV

-725 EDTAA
+725 GDTAA
-730 SFDWRRSTAV
+730 SFDWSRSTAV

-777 KDQYTTDP
+777 KDQYTTDS
-785 VSKDYTEVYLV
+785 VSSGYTQVWLV

-801 TASKFNQNGTL
+801 TASKYNQNGTL

-850 IGVVVKFGGTLNTML
+850 IGVVVKFGSTLNTML

-882 KNDSDKAFTISH
+882 KNDATDGNKFTISH

-905 DQTAPLVMLER
+905 DQTAPLVMLKR
-916 NRGATNTTH
+916 DANATNTTH
-925 VGKGQTAYYTT
+925 VPAGAIAYYTT

-941 NDTQPQPKNHEDR
+941 NDTQPQPKHYEDR

-990 NNFTMTPDTTGSL
+990 NNFTMTPDKTGNL

>member
-23 ALAATA
+23 VFAAAAAETGKT
-29 PNASSPG
+29 S
-36 DSGRTNVR
+36 VR
-44 YYDKKQPTLLDASG
+44 YYDKVQPNLLDESG
-58 QSIGPGWYYQFQMD
+58 QKIGPGWYYQFQMD

-79 TRYAEITYGVVSGN
+79 TRYAKVDTGVVTGT
-93 STSGTWYASA
+93 STSGTWYESA
-103 DAALAS
+103 EAALAKG
-109 QASFTLLDNQ
+109 QTSFTLLNDQ
-119 NISTLAKNLT
+119 TISGLSRNLT
-129 VDTNGHTLSIT
+129 VDTNGRTLYISG
-140 SADMTKVT
+140 ADMTKVT

-160 QKAGL
+160 MKAGR
-165 SGSQGSVN
+165 SADQGAVN
-173 WSINNN
+173 WGIAN
-179 SNGTQS
+179 SGTGTQS

-202 INPANHTITMTD
+202 TNPANHTITMTD
-214 YAQIS
+214 YAKIE
-219 GSVNMSGNAT
+219 GSVTMSGNAAT
-229 NTNAQNVSLSN
+229 NANAQNVSLSN
-240 NCEITGKVTL
+240 HSTITGAVNL

-262 KLTGGLSLTGTGT
+262 VMGDLTLMGTGT
-275 QLMVNGIVSKVG
+275 QLKVDGIISKVG
-287 AVTLSSGTATTGANA
+287 AVTLNSAQSKTTGTNA
-302 TVTISQGTVD
+302 TVNISQGWVE
-312 SIAQDSTDKLKSPIK
+312 SITQTTDDLKSNIK
-327 ITVGENGSVSGATT
+327 ITVGENGSAGAIT
-341 IDKSATIIVNQGTM
+341 IVNGADITVNQGST
-355 GAVTLP
+355 GTITLP
-361 SGSLTVNGPSA
+361 SGTLTVNGPSA

-393 NSITNVSA
+393 NSIASVTA
-401 GNGTSLSVDIAAEIS
+401 QKGTSLKVDIAAEIS
-416 NTFGAVSLNGYKG
+416 NTFGAVSLDGYKG

-456 YQCVGGGS
+456 YQATDSSGV

-472 LADGLYKQVTTTGT
+472 LADGLYKQATKGGA
-486 LTIVGQDTNST
+486 LTIVGQATTSSPS
-497 IKGVITF
+497 GVITF
-504 TRGTNEA
+504 MRGTNKA
-511 GKLNYYGVTTIAMLP
+511 GELNYYGVTTIPMLP
-526 NKALGTVVATW
+526 NKALGTPVATW
-537 TDTTHGNKTYNAG
+537 TDTTNKNKTYNAG
-550 GSYDAPQGGGNVT
+550 GSYDVPQGGGNVT

-570 QVVTKINGLGV
+570 QVVTKINGLS
-581 LTTGDNA
+581 TATGTDVNH

-603 AVKPIGGIASF
+603 AVEPIGGIATF
-614 QLNLLTDLVNSDTQ
+614 QLNLLTDLVDENQ
-628 KQVEIP
+628 KQVIIP
-634 VWVNYDTVN
+634 VWVNYNSVN
-643 KRTFFGNQANLTGG
+643 KRTYFGNQTLDGG

-682 LRVMDENFK
+682 LRVMDENFTTSAA
-691 TDVDPTG
+691 TDGGV
-698 AVKATYTGTGDA
+698 VATYTGTGDA

-716 ANLIQGTLD
+716 ANLIQGTGS
-725 EDTAA
+725 
-730 SFDWRRSTAV
+730 SFNWNNSTAV

-785 VSKDYTEVYLV
+785 VSSGYTDVWLV

-850 IGVVVKFGGTLNTML
+850 IGVVVKFGSTLNTML

-882 KNDSDKAFTISH
+882 KNDSGKAFTISH

-905 DQTAPLVMLER
+905 DQTAPLVMLKR
-916 NRGATNTTH
+916 DANATNTTH

>member
-23 ALAATA
+23 VFAAAAETGKT
-29 PNASSPG
+29 S
-36 DSGRTNVR
+36 VR
-44 YYDKKQPTLLDASG
+44 YYDKVQPNLLDESG
-58 QSIGPGWYYQFQMD
+58 QKIGPGWYYQFQMD
-72 VGNNRKE
+72 VSNNRKE
-79 TRYAEITYGVVSGN
+79 TRYAKVGTGVVTGT
-93 STSGTWYASA
+93 STSGTWYSSA
-103 DAALAS
+103 QAALDKG
-109 QASFTLLDNQ
+109 QASFTLLGNES
-119 NISTLAKNLT
+119 ISGLSRNLT
-129 VDTNGHTLSIT
+129 VDTNGHTLTIGT
-140 SADMTKVT
+140 ADMTKVT
-148 SLTVTDARYAAA
+148 SLIVEDSQYAAA
-160 QKAGL
+160 MKAGRL
-165 SGSQGSVN
+165 ATQGAVSWNIVNSGT
-173 WSINNN
+173 
-179 SNGTQS
+179 GTQT

-191 NGGKLSGSVTL
+191 DGGQLSGGVQLT
-202 INPANHTITMTD
+202 NYANHTITMTD
-214 YAQIS
+214 YAKIG
-219 GSVNMSGNAT
+219 GSVTMSGNAAT
-229 NTNAQNVSLSN
+229 NANAQNVSLSN
-240 NCEITGKVTL
+240 YSKITGAVEL

-262 KLTGGLSLTGTGT
+262 EMGALTLKGTGT
-275 QLMVNGIVSKVG
+275 QLTVNGIISKVG
-287 AVTLSSGTATTGANA
+287 AVTLNSAQSKTTGTNA
-302 TVTISQGTVD
+302 TVNISQGQVE
-312 SIAQDSTDKLKSPIK
+312 SITQTADDLKSNIK
-327 ITVGENGSVSGATT
+327 ITVGENGSVGTITIVNGADIT
-341 IDKSATIIVNQGTM
+341 VNQGST
-355 GAVTLP
+355 GAITLP
-361 SGSLTVNGPSA
+361 SGTLTVNGPSA
-372 RLGALTLNG
+372 RLGALSLNG

-393 NSITNVSA
+393 NSITSVNAS
-401 GNGTSLSVDIAAEIS
+401 NGTSLKVDIAAEIS
-416 NTFGAVSLNGYKG
+416 NTFGAVSLDGYKG

-456 YQCVGGGS
+456 YQATDSSKV

-472 LADGLYKQVTTTGT
+472 LADGLYKQATKGGT
-486 LTIVGQDTNST
+486 LTIVGQATTSSPS
-497 IKGVITF
+497 GVITF
-504 TRGTNEA
+504 MRGTNKA
-511 GKLNYYGVTTIAMLP
+511 GELNYYGVTTIPMLP
-526 NKALGTVVATW
+526 NKALGTPVATW
-537 TDTTHGNKTYNAG
+537 TDTTNKNKTYNAG
-550 GSYDAPQGGGNVT
+550 GSYDVPQGGGNVT

-570 QVVTKINGLGV
+570 QVVTKINGLS
-581 LTTGDNA
+581 TATGTDVNH

-603 AVKPIGGIASF
+603 AVEPIGGIATF
-614 QLNLLTDLVNSDTQ
+614 QLNLLTDLVDENQ
-628 KQVEIP
+628 KQVIIP
-634 VWVNYDTVN
+634 VWVNYNSVN
-643 KRTFFGNQANLTGG
+643 KRTYFGNQTLDGG

-682 LRVMDENFK
+682 LRVMDENF
-691 TDVDPTG
+691 TTSAADDGGV
-698 AVKATYTGTGDA
+698 VATYTGTGDA

-716 ANLIQGTLD
+716 ANLIQGTGS
-725 EDTAA
+725 
-730 SFDWRRSTAV
+730 SFNWKNSTAV

-785 VSKDYTEVYLV
+785 VSSGYTDVWLV

-801 TASKFNQNGTL
+801 TASKYNQNGTL

-825 KGSDATTAIEVQAGR
+825 KGNDAATAIEVQAGR
-840 ALGTLGEEFD
+840 ALGTLGEEFGT
-850 IGVVVKFGGTLNTML
+850 GVVVKFSNDLNSQINL
-865 TAGNNNAYMR
+865 NGNNAYMR

-882 KNDSDKAFTISH
+882 QNISDGFTISH

-916 NRGATNTTH
+916 KSGAPNTTH
-925 VGKGQTAYYTT
+925 VPAGTIAYYTT

-941 NDTQPQPKNHEDR
+941 NDTQPQPKNYEDV

-1174 VTPSFTVETGLPF
+1174 VTPSFAVETGLPF

>member
-23 ALAATA
+23 VFAAAAETGKT
-29 PNASSPG
+29 S
-36 DSGRTNVR
+36 VR
-44 YYDKKQPTLLDASG
+44 YYDKVQTNLKHEDGTSEV
-58 QSIGPGWYYQFQMD
+58 GPGWYYQFQHD
-72 VGNNRKE
+72 LGNGKKE
-79 TRYAEITYGVVSGN
+79 TRYAPISNGVVTGT
-93 STSGTWYASA
+93 STSGTWYESA
-103 DAALAS
+103 EAALAKG
-109 QASFTLLDNQ
+109 QASFTLLGDES
-119 NISTLAKNLT
+119 ISVLSRNLT
-129 VDTNGHTLSIT
+129 VDTNGHTLTIGT
-140 SADMTKVT
+140 ADMTKVT
-148 SLTVTDARYAAA
+148 SLTVTDARYAAD
-160 QKAGL
+160 QKAGGIKGL
-165 SGSQGSVN
+165 RPGAVN
-173 WSINNN
+173 WSINNDGT
-179 SNGTQS
+179 GTQS

-191 NGGKLSGSVTL
+191 NGGKLSGNVTL
-202 INPANHTITMTD
+202 TNPANHTITMTD
-214 YAQIS
+214 YAEIA
-219 GSVNMSGNAT
+219 GNVTMSGNAAT
-229 NTNAQNVSLSN
+229 NANAQNVSLSN
-240 NCEITGKVTL
+240 HSKITGSVDL

-262 KLTGGLSLTGTGT
+262 GMGALNLTGTGT
-275 QLMVNGIVSKVG
+275 QLAVNGIISEVG
-287 AVTLSSGTATTGANA
+287 AVTLSSGQSKTTGTNA
-302 TVTISQGTVD
+302 TVNISQGSVA
-312 SIAQDSTDKLKSPIK
+312 SITQTADVLKSNIK
-327 ITVGENGSVSGATT
+327 ITVGENGSVGAIT
-341 IDKSATIIVNQGTM
+341 IVNGADITVNQGST
-355 GAVTLP
+355 GAIILP
-361 SGSLTVNGPSA
+361 SGTLTVNGPSA

-393 NSITNVSA
+393 NSIISVSA
-401 GNGTSLSVDIAAEIS
+401 SNGTSLKVDIAAEIS
-416 NTFGAVSLNGYKG
+416 NTFGDVRLDGYKG
-429 HGIKGGTYTSTAPTA
+429 HGIKGGTYKGTAPTA

-456 YQCVGGGS
+456 YQATDSSNV

-472 LADGLYKQVTTTGT
+472 LADGLYKQATKGGA
-486 LTIVGQDTNST
+486 LTIVGQTT
-497 IKGVITF
+497 GAQGTITF
-504 TRGTNEA
+504 KRGSDVA
-511 GKLNYYGVTTIAMLP
+511 GVLTYKGVTTIPMLP
-526 NKALGTVVATW
+526 NKALGTPVATW
-537 TDTTHGNKTYNAG
+537 TDTTNKNKTYNAG
-550 GSYDAPQGGGNVT
+550 GSYDVPQGVSGSGDFV
-563 LSTQGAS
+563 LATQGAS
-570 QVVTKINGLGV
+570 QVVTKINGLS
-581 LTTGDNA
+581 TATGDDVNH

-603 AVKPIGGIASF
+603 AVEPIGGIASF
-614 QLNLLTDLVNSDTQ
+614 QLNLLTDLVDDNQ
-628 KQVEIP
+628 KQVIIP
-634 VWVNYDTVN
+634 VWVNYNSVN
-643 KRTFFGNQANLTGG
+643 KRTYFGNQTLDGG

-682 LRVMDENFK
+682 LRVKDENFD
-691 TDVDPTG
+691 TQVADSG
-698 AVKATYTGTGDA
+698 EVKATYTGTGDA

-716 ANLIQGTLD
+716 ANLIQGTGS
-725 EDTAA
+725 
-730 SFDWRRSTAV
+730 SFNWKNSTAV

-777 KDQYTTDP
+777 KDQYTTDS
-785 VSKDYTEVYLV
+785 VSSGYTQVWLV

-801 TASKFNQNGTL
+801 TASKYNQNGTL

-825 KGSDATTAIEVQAGR
+825 DTNGGKPIEVQAGR
-840 ALGTLGEEFD
+840 ALGTLGEEFGT
-850 IGVVVKFGGTLNTML
+850 GVVVKFSDELDKVL
-865 TAGNNNAYMR
+865 TSNGANNAYMR

-882 KNDSDKAFTISH
+882 KNGTGNAFTISH

-916 NRGATNTTH
+916 SRGATNTTH
-925 VGKGQTAYYTT
+925 VPAGAIAYYTT

-941 NDTQPQPKNHEDR
+941 NDTQPQPKDHVDR

>member
-23 ALAATA
+23 AFAATSA
-29 PNASSPG
+29 E
-36 DSGRTNVR
+36 SGRTSVR
-44 YYDKKQPTLLDASG
+44 YYDKIQPTLLDAG
-58 QSIGPGWYYQFQMD
+58 GAPIGPGWYYQFQMN
-72 VGNNRKE
+72 VGSNRKE
-79 TRYAEITYGVVSGN
+79 TRYAQVNSGVITGT
-93 STSGTWYASA
+93 STSGTWYESA
-103 DAALAS
+103 QAALDKG
-109 QASFTLLDNQ
+109 QASFTLLGNES
-119 NISTLAKNLT
+119 ISGLSRNLT
-129 VDTNGHTLSIT
+129 VDTNGHTLTIGI
-140 SADMTKVT
+140 ADMTKVT
-148 SLTVTDARYAAA
+148 SLIVEDSQYAAA
-160 QKAGL
+160 MKAGR
-165 SGSQGSVN
+165 SADQGAVN
-173 WSINNN
+173 WNIVN
-179 SNGTQS
+179 SGTGTQT

-191 NGGKLSGSVTL
+191 DGGQLSGGVQLT
-202 INPANHTITMTD
+202 NYANHTISMKD
-214 YAQIS
+214 YATLN
-219 GSVNMSGNAT
+219 GSVEMSGNAT
-229 NTNAQNVSLSN
+229 THANAQNVTLDNHS
-240 NCEITGKVTL
+240 EITGTVTL
-250 TGNSSRVNVASS
+250 TGNSTRVSVTSS
-262 KLTGGLSLTGTGT
+262 EMGALNLNGTGT
-275 QLMVNGIVSKVG
+275 QLAVNGMISKVG
-287 AVTLSSGTATTGANA
+287 AVTLSSGQLKDTGTNA
-302 TVTISQGTVD
+302 TVNISQGTVA
-312 SIAQDSTDKLKSPIK
+312 SITQQAGEPLKSAVK
-327 ITVGENGSVSGATT
+327 ITVGENGTVAGATS
-341 IDKSATIIVNQGTM
+341 IDNSADIVVNRGKM
-355 GAVTLP
+355 GSVTLP
-361 SGSLTVNGPSA
+361 TGSLTVNGPSA
-372 RLGALTLNG
+372 SLGALNLNDG
-381 TGNTT
+381 GNTT
-386 FKVAGTG
+386 FKVTG
-393 NSITNVSA
+393 SGNAIGSVSA
-401 GNGTSLSVDIAAEIS
+401 TNGASLKVDITAEPT
-416 NTFGAVSLNGYKG
+416 NTFGAVTLTGYKG
-429 HGIKGGTYTSTAPTA
+429 HGIKGGTYTGTAPTA
-444 DALANSGNEALI
+444 DALANSGNDALI

-472 LADGLYKQVTTTGT
+472 LADGLYKQATTSGT
-486 LTIVGQDTNST
+486 LTIVGQTAGST
-497 IKGVITF
+497 PAGTITF
-504 TRGTNEA
+504 MRGTNTA
-511 GKLNYYGVTTIAMLP
+511 GVLNYYGVTTIARLP
-526 NKALGTVVATW
+526 DKALGTPVATW
-537 TDTTHGNKTYNAG
+537 TDKSNRTYNAG
-550 GSYDAPQGGGNVT
+550 SSYDVPQSGGNVT
-563 LSTQGAS
+563 LTTQGAS
-570 QVVTKINGLGV
+570 QVVTKINGVKASGV
-581 LTTGDNA
+581 NG
-588 NITASLNGNVITLSG
+588 NITVSLNGNVITLSG
-603 AVKPIGGIASF
+603 AVNPIGGIASF
-614 QLNLLTDLVNSDTQ
+614 ELKLLTDLVDDNQ
-628 KQVEIP
+628 RQVEIP
-634 VWVNYDTVN
+634 VWVNYDSVN
-643 KRTFFGNQANLTGG
+643 GRTYFGNQYDTLTGG

-682 LRVMDENFK
+682 LRVMDENFTTTVD
-691 TDVDPTG
+691 TDG
-698 AVKATYTGTGDA
+698 KVKATYTGQGDA

-716 ANLIQGTLD
+716 ADLIENDGS
-725 EDTAA
+725 
-730 SFDWRRSTAV
+730 SFNWSNSTAV

-752 SSQVQN
+752 SSQIQN

-769 NHYSGSPT
+769 NTYAGSPT
-777 KDQYTTDP
+777 KDKYTTDEA
-785 VSKDYTEVYLV
+785 SKYYTDVVLV

-801 TASKFNQNGTL
+801 TASNFNQNGTL
-812 TAALSVYYRVEVR
+812 TAALSVYYRVEVHSTQA
-825 KGSDATTAIEVQAGR
+825 GQDPIEVQAGR
-840 ALGTLGEEFD
+840 AMSNLGEELGT
-850 IGVVVKFGGTLNTML
+850 GVVVKFGSKLNTL
-865 TAGNNNAYMR
+865 ITNDAYMS

-882 KNDSDKAFTISH
+882 KMGSGAFTISH
-894 SGRTGLGTIVI
+894 SGRSGLGTIVI
-905 DQTAPLVMLER
+905 NQSAPLVTLTR
-916 NRGATNTTH
+916 SAGATNTAR
-925 VGKGQTAYYTT
+925 VPAGATAYYNS

-941 NDTQPQPKNHEDR
+941 NDTLPQPAGAEDT
-954 ITVLNGYKASD
+954 ITVMNGYKASD
-965 SIDVTGLART
+965 SIDVTGLARIFKINT
-975 FYIKAEGNTTLTRAS
+975 QGNTTITRAS
-990 NNFTMTPDTTGSL
+990 NNFTMTPDATGNL
-1003 WTVQLAKETATGT
+1003 WTVQLSREVATGT

-1021 TDVANGNAS
+1021 KDVPNGNAS
-1030 ASIVRAKAGDTVT
+1030 ASVTRAKAGDTVT
-1043 ITTNPNSGYYTLGV
+1043 ITTRPNGNYYTLGV

>member
-23 ALAATA
+23 VFAAAAETGKT
-29 PNASSPG
+29 S
-36 DSGRTNVR
+36 VR
-44 YYDKKQPTLLDASG
+44 YYDKVQPNLLDESG
-58 QSIGPGWYYQFQMD
+58 QKIGPGWYYQFQMD
-72 VGNNRKE
+72 VSNNRKE
-79 TRYAEITYGVVSGN
+79 TRYAKVDTGVVTGT
-93 STSGTWYASA
+93 STSGTWYESA
-103 DAALAS
+103 DAALAKG
-109 QASFTLLDNQ
+109 QTSFTLLSDQ
-119 NISTLAKNLT
+119 TISGTLDRNLT
-129 VDTNGHTLSIT
+129 VDTNGRMLTVGN
-140 SADMTKVT
+140 ADMAKVT

-160 QKAGL
+160 QKVGDNTV
-165 SGSQGSVN
+165 SQGAVSWN
-173 WSINNN
+173 LDN
-179 SNGTQS
+179 SGTGTQS

-191 NGGKLSGSVTL
+191 NGGQLSGSVSLT
-202 INPANHTITMTD
+202 NPANHTITMTD
-214 YAQIS
+214 YAKI
-219 GSVNMSGNAT
+219 GGNVTMSGNAAT
-229 NTNAQNVSLSN
+229 NANAQNVSLSN
-240 NCEITGKVTL
+240 YSKITGAVEL

-262 KLTGGLSLTGTGT
+262 EMGALTLKGTGT
-275 QLMVNGIVSKVG
+275 QLTVNGIISKVG
-287 AVTLSSGTATTGANA
+287 AVTLNSAQSKTTGTNA
-302 TVTISQGTVD
+302 TVNISQGQVE
-312 SIAQDSTDKLKSPIK
+312 SITQTADDLKSNIK
-327 ITVGENGSVSGATT
+327 ITVGENGSVGTITIVNGADIT
-341 IDKSATIIVNQGTM
+341 VNQGST
-355 GAVTLP
+355 GTITLP
-361 SGSLTVNGPSA
+361 SGTLTVNGPSA
-372 RLGALTLNG
+372 RLGALNLNG

-393 NSITNVSA
+393 NSITSVNAS
-401 GNGTSLSVDIAAEIS
+401 NGTSLKVDIAAEIS
-416 NTFGAVSLNGYKG
+416 NTFGAVSLDGYKG

-456 YQCVGGGS
+456 YQATDSSKV

-472 LADGLYKQVTTTGT
+472 LADGLYKQATKGGT
-486 LTIVGQDTNST
+486 LTIVGQATTSSPS
-497 IKGVITF
+497 GVITF
-504 TRGTNEA
+504 MRGTNKA
-511 GKLNYYGVTTIAMLP
+511 GELNYYGVTTIPMLP
-526 NKALGTVVATW
+526 NKALGTPVATW
-537 TDTTHGNKTYNAG
+537 TDTTNKNKTYNAG
-550 GSYDAPQGGGNVT
+550 GSYDVPQGGGNVT

-570 QVVTKINGLGV
+570 QVVTKINGLS
-581 LTTGDNA
+581 TATGTDVNH

-603 AVKPIGGIASF
+603 AVEPIGGIATF
-614 QLNLLTDLVNSDTQ
+614 QLNLLTDLVDENQ
-628 KQVEIP
+628 KQVIIP
-634 VWVNYDTVN
+634 VWVNYNSVN
-643 KRTFFGNQANLTGG
+643 KRTYFGNQTLDGG

-682 LRVMDENFK
+682 LRVMDENF
-691 TDVDPTG
+691 TTSAADDGGV
-698 AVKATYTGTGDA
+698 VATYTGTGDA

-716 ANLIQGTLD
+716 ANLIQGTGS
-725 EDTAA
+725 
-730 SFDWRRSTAV
+730 SFNWKNSTAV

-785 VSKDYTEVYLV
+785 VSSGYTDVWLV

-801 TASKFNQNGTL
+801 TASKYNQNGTL

-825 KGSDATTAIEVQAGR
+825 KGSDAATAIEVQAGR
-840 ALGTLGEEFD
+840 ALGTLGEEFGT
-850 IGVVVKFGGTLNTML
+850 GVVVKFSNDLNNQINL
-865 TAGNNNAYMR
+865 NGNNAYMR

-882 KNDSDKAFTISH
+882 QNSSDGFTISH

-916 NRGATNTTH
+916 KSGAPNTTH
-925 VGKGQTAYYTT
+925 VPAGTIAYYTT

-941 NDTQPQPKNHEDR
+941 NDTQPQPKNYEDV

-1174 VTPSFTVETGLPF
+1174 VTPSFAVETGLPF

-1299 RGLSNGNLS
+1299 RGLGNGNLS
-1308 NLSQFTDRGYVQS
+1308 NLSQFTYRGYVQS

>member
-23 ALAATA
+23 VFAAAVAETGKT
-29 PNASSPG
+29 S
-36 DSGRTNVR
+36 VR
-44 YYDKKQPTLLDASG
+44 YYDKVQPNLLDESG
-58 QSIGPGWYYQFQMD
+58 QKIGPGWYYQFQHD
-72 VGNNRKE
+72 LGGGKKE
-79 TRYAEITYGVVSGN
+79 TRYAKVDSGVVTGT
-93 STSGTWYASA
+93 STSGTWYQDV
-103 DAALAS
+103 DAALAKG
-109 QASFTLLDNQ
+109 QTSFTLLSDQ
-119 NISTLAKNLT
+119 TISGTLDRNLT
-129 VDTNGHTLSIT
+129 VDTNGNTLNISG
-140 SADMTKVT
+140 ADMTKVT

-173 WSINNN
+173 WSINND

-191 NGGKLSGSVTL
+191 NGGQLSGGVSLT
-202 INPANHTITMTD
+202 NPANHTITMTD

-240 NCEITGKVTL
+240 NCEITQLVTL

-262 KLTGGLSLTGTGT
+262 KLTGGLNLTGTGT
-275 QLMVNGIVSKVG
+275 QLKVDGIISKVG
-287 AVTLSSGTATTGANA
+287 AVTLNSAQSKTTGTNA
-302 TVTISQGTVD
+302 TVNISQGSVA
-312 SIAQDSTDKLKSPIK
+312 SITQSADELKSNIK
-327 ITVGENGSVSGATT
+327 ITVGENGSVGAIKIENGADIT
-341 IDKSATIIVNQGTM
+341 VNQGST
-355 GAVTLP
+355 GAITLP
-361 SGSLTVNGPSA
+361 SGTLTVNGPSA
-372 RLGALTLNG
+372 RLGVLTLNK

-393 NSITNVSA
+393 NSIASVSA
-401 GNGTSLSVDIAAEIS
+401 SNGTSLKVDIAAEIS
-416 NTFGAVSLNGYKG
+416 NTFGAVDLDGYKG

-456 YQCVGGGS
+456 YQATDSSRV

-472 LADGLYKQVTTTGT
+472 LADGLYKQATKSGT
-486 LTIVGQDTNST
+486 LTIVGQATTSSPS
-497 IKGVITF
+497 GVITF
-504 TRGTNEA
+504 MRGTNKA
-511 GKLNYYGVTTIAMLP
+511 GELHYYGVTTIPMLP
-526 NKALGTVVATW
+526 NKALGTPVATW
-537 TDTTHGNKTYNAG
+537 TDTTNKNKTYNAG
-550 GSYDAPQGGGNVT
+550 GSYDVPQGGGNVT

-570 QVVTKINGLGV
+570 QVVTKINGLS
-581 LTTGDNA
+581 TATGTDVNH

-603 AVKPIGGIASF
+603 AVEPIGGIASF
-614 QLNLLTDLVNSDTQ
+614 QLNLLTDLVDENQ
-628 KQVEIP
+628 KQVIIP
-634 VWVNYDTVN
+634 VWVNYNSVN
-643 KRTFFGNQANLTGG
+643 KRTYFGNQTLDGG

-682 LRVMDENFK
+682 LRVMDKNFK
-691 TDVDPTG
+691 TDVDPAG

-710 ATKQYV
+710 TTKQYV

-725 EDTAA
+725 GDTAA
-730 SFDWRRSTAV
+730 SFDWSRSTAV

-777 KDQYTTDP
+777 KDQYTTDS
-785 VSKDYTEVYLV
+785 VSAGYTQVWLV

-801 TASKFNQNGTL
+801 TASKYNKNGTL

-850 IGVVVKFGGTLNTML
+850 IGVVVKFGSTLNTML

-882 KNDSDKAFTISH
+882 KNDATDGNKFTISH

-905 DQTAPLVMLER
+905 DQTAPLVMLKR
-916 NRGATNTTH
+916 DANATNTTH
-925 VGKGQTAYYTT
+925 VLAGAIAYYTT

-941 NDTQPQPKNHEDR
+941 NDTQPQPKHYEDR

>member
-23 ALAATA
+23 VFAAAAETGKT
-29 PNASSPG
+29 S
-36 DSGRTNVR
+36 VR
-44 YYDKKQPTLLDASG
+44 YYDKVQTNLKHEDGTSEV
-58 QSIGPGWYYQFQMD
+58 GPGWYYQFQYD
-72 VGNNRKE
+72 LGSGKKE
-79 TRYAEITYGVVSGN
+79 TRYAPIGYGVVTGT
-93 STSGTWYASA
+93 STSGTWYQDV
-103 DAALAS
+103 DAALAKG
-109 QASFTLLDNQ
+109 QTSFTLLSNQ
-119 NISTLAKNLT
+119 TISNLNRNLT
-129 VDTNGHTLSIT
+129 VDTNGNTLNISG
-140 SADMTKVT
+140 ADMTKVT

-160 QKAGL
+160 MKAGR
-165 SGSQGSVN
+165 SADQGAVN
-173 WSINNN
+173 WSINNDGT
-179 SNGTQS
+179 GTQS

-202 INPANHTITMTD
+202 TNPANHTITMTD
-214 YAQIS
+214 YAEITS
-219 GSVNMSGNAT
+219 NVTMSGNAAT
-229 NTNAQNVSLSN
+229 NANAQNVSLSN
-240 NCEITGKVTL
+240 HSTITGAVNL

-262 KLTGGLSLTGTGT
+262 EMGALRLMGTGT
-275 QLMVNGIVSKVG
+275 QLKVDGIISKVG
-287 AVTLSSGTATTGANA
+287 PVALNSAQSKTTGTNA
-302 TVTISQGTVD
+302 TVNISQGHVE
-312 SIAQDSTDKLKSPIK
+312 SITQTTNNLKSNIK
-327 ITVGENGSVSGATT
+327 ITVGENGSAGDIRIENGADIT
-341 IDKSATIIVNQGTM
+341 VNQGST
-355 GAVTLP
+355 GAIILP
-361 SGSLTVNGPSA
+361 SGTLTVNGPSA

-393 NSITNVSA
+393 NSITSVNAS
-401 GNGTSLSVDIAAEIS
+401 NGTSLKVDIAAEIS
-416 NTFGAVSLNGYKG
+416 NTFGAVSLDGYKG

-456 YQCVGGGS
+456 YQATDSSKV

-472 LADGLYKQVTTTGT
+472 LADGLYKQATKGGT
-486 LTIVGQDTNST
+486 LTIVGQATTSSPS
-497 IKGVITF
+497 GVITF
-504 TRGTNEA
+504 MRGTNKA
-511 GKLNYYGVTTIAMLP
+511 GELNYYGVTTIPMLP
-526 NKALGTVVATW
+526 NKALGTPVATW
-537 TDTTHGNKTYNAG
+537 TDTTNKNKTYNAG
-550 GSYDAPQGGGNVT
+550 GSYDVPQGGGNVT

-570 QVVTKINGLGV
+570 QVVTKINGLN
-581 LTTGDNA
+581 TATGTGANH

-603 AVKPIGGIASF
+603 AVEPIGGIATF
-614 QLNLLTDLVNSDTQ
+614 QLNLLTDLVNENQ
-628 KQVEIP
+628 QQVIIP
-634 VWVNYDTVN
+634 VWVNYNSVN
-643 KRTFFGNQANLTGG
+643 KRTYFGNQTLDGG

-682 LRVMDENFK
+682 LRVKDENFD
-691 TDVDPTG
+691 TQVADFG
-698 AVKATYTGTGDA
+698 EVKATYTGTGDA

-716 ANLIQGTLD
+716 ANLIQGTGS
-725 EDTAA
+725 
-730 SFDWRRSTAV
+730 SFNWKNSTAV

-777 KDQYTTDP
+777 KDQYTTDS
-785 VSKDYTEVYLV
+785 VSSGYTQVWLV

-801 TASKFNQNGTL
+801 TASKYNQNGTL

-825 KGSDATTAIEVQAGR
+825 DTNGGKPIEVQAGR
-840 ALGTLGEEFD
+840 ALGTLGEEFGT
-850 IGVVVKFGGTLNTML
+850 GVVVKFSDELDKVL
-865 TAGNNNAYMR
+865 TSNGANNAYMR

-882 KNDSDKAFTISH
+882 KNGTGNAFTISH

-916 NRGATNTTH
+916 SRGATNTTH
-925 VGKGQTAYYTT
+925 VPAGAIAYYTT

-941 NDTQPQPKNHEDR
+941 NDTQPQPKDHVDR

>member
-23 ALAATA
+23 VFAAAAAETGKT
-29 PNASSPG
+29 S
-36 DSGRTNVR
+36 VR
-44 YYDKKQPTLLDASG
+44 YYDKVQPNLLDGNG
-58 QSIGPGWYYQFQMD
+58 QKIGPGWYYQFQMD
-72 VGNNRKE
+72 VDNNRKE
-79 TRYAEITYGVVSGN
+79 TRYAKVDTGVVTGT
-93 STSGTWYASA
+93 STSGTWYESA
-103 DAALAS
+103 EAALAKG
-109 QASFTLLDNQ
+109 QTSFTLLNDQ
-119 NISTLAKNLT
+119 TISGLSRNLT
-129 VDTNGHTLSIT
+129 VDTNGRTLYISG
-140 SADMTKVT
+140 ADMTKVT

-173 WSINNN
+173 WSINND

-191 NGGKLSGSVTL
+191 NGGKLSSSVTL

-219 GSVNMSGNAT
+219 GSVNMSGNAAT
-229 NTNAQNVSLSN
+229 NANAQNVSLSN
-240 NCEITGKVTL
+240 YSKITGTVTL

-262 KLTGGLSLTGTGT
+262 EMGDLTLKGTGT
-275 QLMVNGIVSKVG
+275 QLTVNGIISKVG
-287 AVTLSSGTATTGANA
+287 AVTLNSAQSKTTGTNA
-302 TVTISQGTVD
+302 TVNISQGRVE
-312 SIAQDSTDKLKSPIK
+312 SITQTTDDLKSNIK
-327 ITVGENGSVSGATT
+327 ITVGENGSVGAIMIVNGADIT
-341 IDKSATIIVNQGTM
+341 VNQGST
-355 GAVTLP
+355 GAITLP
-361 SGSLTVNGPSA
+361 SGTLTVNGPSA
-372 RLGALTLNG
+372 RLGALTLNS

-393 NSITNVSA
+393 NSIASVTA
-401 GNGTSLSVDIAAEIS
+401 QKGTSLKVDIAAEIS
-416 NTFGAVSLNGYKG
+416 NTFGAVSLDGYKG
-429 HGIKGGTYTSTAPTA
+429 HGIKGGTYKGTAPTA

-456 YQCVGGGS
+456 YQATDDSSV

-472 LADGLYKQVTTTGT
+472 LADGLYKQATKGGT
-486 LTIVGQDTNST
+486 LTIVGQATTSSPS
-497 IKGVITF
+497 GVITF
-504 TRGTNEA
+504 MRGTNKA
-511 GKLNYYGVTTIAMLP
+511 GKLNYYGVTTIPMLP
-526 NKALGTVVATW
+526 NKALGTPVATW
-537 TDTTHGNKTYNAG
+537 TDTTNKNKTYNAG
-550 GSYDAPQGGGNVT
+550 GSYDVPQGVSGSGDFV
-563 LSTQGAS
+563 LATQGAS
-570 QVVTKINGLGV
+570 QVVTKINGLS
-581 LTTGDNA
+581 TATGDDVNH

-603 AVKPIGGIASF
+603 AVEPIGGIASF
-614 QLNLLTDLVNSDTQ
+614 QLNLLTDLVDDNQ
-628 KQVEIP
+628 KQVIIP
-634 VWVNYDTVN
+634 VWVNYNSVN
-643 KRTFFGNQANLTGG
+643 KRTYFGNQTLDGG

-682 LRVMDENFK
+682 LRVKDENFD
-691 TDVDPTG
+691 TQVADSG
-698 AVKATYTGTGDA
+698 EVKATYTGTGDA

-716 ANLIQGTLD
+716 ANLIQGTGS
-725 EDTAA
+725 
-730 SFDWRRSTAV
+730 SFNWKNSTAV

-777 KDQYTTDP
+777 KDQYTTDS
-785 VSKDYTEVYLV
+785 VSSDYTQVWLV

-801 TASKFNQNGTL
+801 TASKYNQNGTL

-825 KGSDATTAIEVQAGR
+825 DTNGGKPIEVQAGR
-840 ALGTLGEEFD
+840 ALGTLGEEFGT
-850 IGVVVKFGGTLNTML
+850 GVVVKFSDELDKVL
-865 TAGNNNAYMR
+865 TSNGANNAYMR

-882 KNDSDKAFTISH
+882 KNGTGNAFTISH

-916 NRGATNTTH
+916 SRGATNTTH
-925 VGKGQTAYYTT
+925 VPAGAIAYYTT

-941 NDTQPQPKNHEDR
+941 NDTQPQPKDHVDR

>member
-23 ALAATA
+23 VFAAAAETGKT
-29 PNASSPG
+29 S
-36 DSGRTNVR
+36 VR
-44 YYDKKQPTLLDASG
+44 YYDKVQPNLKHETDG
-58 QSIGPGWYYQFQMD
+58 QDVGPGWFFQTQVTLSD
-72 VGNNRKE
+72 GKKE
-79 TRYAEITYGVVSGN
+79 TRYAEVTYGVVTGT
-93 STSGTWYASA
+93 STSGTWYQDVA
-103 DAALAS
+103 AALAKG
-109 QASFTLLDNQ
+109 QTSFTLLSDQ
-119 NISTLAKNLT
+119 TISGTLDRNLT
-129 VDTNGHTLSIT
+129 VDTNGHTLT
-140 SADMTKVT
+140 VGNADMTKVT

-173 WSINNN
+173 WSINND

-214 YAQIS
+214 YAKIE
-219 GSVNMSGNAT
+219 GSVTMSGNAAT
-229 NTNAQNVSLSN
+229 NANAQNVSLSN
-240 NCEITGKVTL
+240 YSKITNTVTL

-262 KLTGGLSLTGTGT
+262 EMGNLTLKGTGT
-275 QLMVNGIVSKVG
+275 QLKVDGIISKVG

-302 TVTISQGTVD
+302 TVNISQGHVE
-312 SIAQDSTDKLKSPIK
+312 SITQTTDNLKSNIK
-327 ITVGENGSVSGATT
+327 ITVGENGSVDAITIENGADIT
-341 IDKSATIIVNQGTM
+341 VNQGSA
-355 GAVTLP
+355 GAIILP
-361 SGSLTVNGPSA
+361 SGTLTVNGPSA

-393 NSITNVSA
+393 NSITSVSA
-401 GNGTSLSVDIAAEIS
+401 QKGASLKVDIAAEIS
-416 NTFGAVSLNGYKG
+416 NTFGAVTLDGYKG
-429 HGIKGGTYTSTAPTA
+429 HGIKGGTYTDSVKIPTA

-456 YQCVGGGS
+456 YQATDSSNV

-472 LADGLYKQVTTTGT
+472 LADGLYKQATKSGT
-486 LTIVGQDTNST
+486 LTIVGQATTSSPS
-497 IKGVITF
+497 GVITF
-504 TRGTNEA
+504 MRGTNKA
-511 GKLNYYGVTTIAMLP
+511 GELHYYGVTTIPMLP
-526 NKALGTVVATW
+526 NKALGTPVATW
-537 TDTTHGNKTYNAG
+537 TDTTNKNKTYNAG
-550 GSYDAPQGGGNVT
+550 GSYDVPQGGGDVT

-570 QVVTKINGLGV
+570 QVVTKINGLS
-581 LTTGDNA
+581 TATGTDVNH

-603 AVKPIGGIASF
+603 AVEPIGGIASF
-614 QLNLLTDLVNSDTQ
+614 QLNLLTDLVDDNQ
-628 KQVEIP
+628 KQVIIP
-634 VWVNYDTVN
+634 VWVNYNSVN
-643 KRTFFGNQANLTGG
+643 KRTYFGNQTLDGG

-691 TDVDPTG
+691 TDVDPAG

-710 ATKQYV
+710 TTKQYV

-725 EDTAA
+725 GDTAA
-730 SFDWRRSTAV
+730 SFDWSRSTAV

-777 KDQYTTDP
+777 KDQYTTDS
-785 VSKDYTEVYLV
+785 VSAGYTQVWLV

-801 TASKFNQNGTL
+801 TASKYNKNGTL

-825 KGSDATTAIEVQAGR
+825 DTNGGKPIEVQAGR

-850 IGVVVKFGGTLNTML
+850 TGVVVKFGNELNSQINL
-865 TAGNNNAYMR
+865 NHNNAYMR

-882 KNDSDKAFTISH
+882 QNSNDGFTISH

-905 DQTAPLVMLER
+905 DQTAPLVMLKR
-916 NRGATNTTH
+916 DANATNTTH
-925 VGKGQTAYYTT
+925 VGRGETAYYST

-941 NDTQPQPKNHEDR
+941 NDTQPQPAGCEDV

-965 SIDVTGLART
+965 SIDVTGLARI
-975 FYIKAEGNTTLTRAS
+975 FKIKAEGNTTLTRAS
-990 NNFTMTPDTTGSL
+990 NNFTMTPDKTGSL

-1057 SAVGSNNTS
+1057 SAVGSNNVS

-1094 VGGGQVSINVNNAT
+1094 VGGGQVSINVNNGT

>member
-23 ALAATA
+23 VFAAAAETGKT
-29 PNASSPG
+29 S
-36 DSGRTNVR
+36 VR
-44 YYDKKQPTLLDASG
+44 YYDKVQTNLKHEDGTSEV
-58 QSIGPGWYYQFQMD
+58 GPGWYYQFQYNL
-72 VGNNRKE
+72 GSGKKE
-79 TRYAEITYGVVSGN
+79 TRYAPIGYGVVTGT
-93 STSGTWYASA
+93 STSGTWYESA
-103 DAALAS
+103 DAALAKG
-109 QASFTLLDNQ
+109 QTSFTLLNDQ
-119 NISTLAKNLT
+119 NISGTLDRNLT
-129 VDTNGHTLSIT
+129 VDTNGYTLTIGT
-140 SADMTKVT
+140 ADMTKVT

-160 QKAGL
+160 MKAGR
-165 SGSQGSVN
+165 SADQGAVN
-173 WSINNN
+173 WSINNDGT
-179 SNGTQS
+179 GTQS

-191 NGGKLSGSVTL
+191 NGGKLFGSVTL
-202 INPANHTITMTD
+202 TNPANHTITMTD
-214 YAQIS
+214 YAEITS
-219 GSVNMSGNAT
+219 NVTMSGNAAT
-229 NTNAQNVSLSN
+229 NANAQNVSLSN
-240 NCEITGKVTL
+240 HSTITGAVNL

-262 KLTGGLSLTGTGT
+262 DMDALRLMGTGT
-275 QLMVNGIVSKVG
+275 QLKVDGIISKVG
-287 AVTLSSGTATTGANA
+287 AVTLNSAQSKTTGTNA
-302 TVTISQGTVD
+302 TVNISQGHVE
-312 SIAQDSTDKLKSPIK
+312 SITQTTDNLKSNIK
-327 ITVGENGSVSGATT
+327 ITVGENGSAGDIRIENGADIT
-341 IDKSATIIVNQGTM
+341 VNQGST
-355 GAVTLP
+355 GAIILP
-361 SGSLTVNGPSA
+361 SGTLTVNGPSA

-393 NSITNVSA
+393 NSITSVSA
-401 GNGTSLSVDIAAEIS
+401 SNGTSLKVDIAAEIS
-416 NTFGAVSLNGYKG
+416 NTFGAVSLDGYKG

-456 YQCVGGGS
+456 YQATDSSKV

-472 LADGLYKQVTTTGT
+472 LADGLYKQATKGGT
-486 LTIVGQDTNST
+486 LTIVGQATTSSPS
-497 IKGVITF
+497 GVITF
-504 TRGTNEA
+504 MRGTNKA
-511 GKLNYYGVTTIAMLP
+511 GELNYYGVTTIPMLP
-526 NKALGTVVATW
+526 NKALGTPVATW
-537 TDTTHGNKTYNAG
+537 TDTTNKNKTYNAG
-550 GSYDAPQGGGNVT
+550 GSYDVPQGGGNVT

-570 QVVTKINGLGV
+570 QVVTKINGLN
-581 LTTGDNA
+581 TATGTGANH

-603 AVKPIGGIASF
+603 AVEPIGGIATF
-614 QLNLLTDLVNSDTQ
+614 QLNLLTDLVNENQ
-628 KQVEIP
+628 QQVIIP
-634 VWVNYDTVN
+634 VWVNYNSVN
-643 KRTFFGNQANLTGG
+643 KRTYFGNQTLDGG

-691 TDVDPTG
+691 TDVDPAG

-710 ATKQYV
+710 ATKQYF
-716 ANLIQGTLD
+716 ANLIQGTLSG
-725 EDTAA
+725 DTPA
-730 SFDWRRSTAV
+730 SFDWSNSTAV

-825 KGSDATTAIEVQAGR
+825 KGSDTTIAIEVQAGR

-850 IGVVVKFGGTLNTML
+850 IGVVVKFGSTLNTML

-882 KNDSDKAFTISH
+882 KNDSGNAFTISH

-916 NRGATNTTH
+916 SRGATNTTH
-925 VGKGQTAYYTT
+925 VPAGAIAYYTT

>member
-23 ALAATA
+23 VFAAAAETGKT
-29 PNASSPG
+29 S
-36 DSGRTNVR
+36 VR
-44 YYDKKQPTLLDASG
+44 YYDKVQPNLLDESG
-58 QSIGPGWYYQFQMD
+58 QKIGPGWYYQFQMD

-79 TRYAEITYGVVSGN
+79 TRYAKVDSGVVTGT
-93 STSGTWYASA
+93 STSGTWYESA
-103 DAALAS
+103 EAALAKG
-109 QASFTLLDNQ
+109 QTSFTLLSSSDT
-119 NISTLAKNLT
+119 ISNLNRNLT
-129 VDTNGHTLSIT
+129 VDTNGNTLNISG
-140 SADMTKVT
+140 ADMTKVT
-148 SLTVTDARYAAA
+148 SLTVTDARYAAD
-160 QKAGL
+160 QKAGGIKGL
-165 SGSQGSVN
+165 CPGAVN
-173 WSINNN
+173 WSINNDGT
-179 SNGTQS
+179 GTQS

-191 NGGKLSGSVTL
+191 NGGQLSGGVSLT
-202 INPANHTITMTD
+202 NPANHTITMTD
-214 YAQIS
+214 YAKIE
-219 GSVNMSGNAT
+219 GSVTMSGNAAT
-229 NTNAQNVSLSN
+229 KANAQNVSLSN
-240 NCEITGKVTL
+240 HSTITGAVEL

-262 KLTGGLSLTGTGT
+262 EMGALTLKGTGT
-275 QLMVNGIVSKVG
+275 QLTVNGIISKVG
-287 AVTLSSGTATTGANA
+287 AVTLNSAQSKTTGTNA
-302 TVTISQGTVD
+302 TVNISQGRVE
-312 SIAQDSTDKLKSPIK
+312 SITQTTDDLKSNIK
-327 ITVGENGSVSGATT
+327 ITVGENGSAGDITIVNGADIT
-341 IDKSATIIVNQGTM
+341 VNQGST
-355 GAVTLP
+355 GAIILP
-361 SGSLTVNGPSA
+361 SGTLTVNGPSA
-372 RLGALTLNG
+372 RLGALTLNR

-393 NSITNVSA
+393 NSIASVNAS
-401 GNGTSLSVDIAAEIS
+401 NGTSLKVDIAAEIS
-416 NTFGAVSLNGYKG
+416 NTFGAVSLDGYKG

-456 YQCVGGGS
+456 YQATDSSRV

-472 LADGLYKQVTTTGT
+472 LADGLYKQATKGGT
-486 LTIVGQDTNST
+486 LTIVGQTT
-497 IKGVITF
+497 GAQGTITF
-504 TRGTNEA
+504 KRGSDVA
-511 GKLNYYGVTTIAMLP
+511 GVLTYQGVTTIPMLP
-526 NKALGTVVATW
+526 NKALGTPVATW
-537 TDTTHGNKTYNAG
+537 TDTTNKNKTYNAG
-550 GSYDAPQGGGNVT
+550 GSYDVPQGGGDVT

-570 QVVTKINGLGV
+570 QVVTKINGLS
-581 LTTGDNA
+581 TATGTDVNH

-603 AVKPIGGIASF
+603 AVEPIGGIATF
-614 QLNLLTDLVNSDTQ
+614 QLNLLTDLVDDDQ
-628 KQVEIP
+628 KQIIIP
-634 VWVNYDTVN
+634 VWVNYNSVN
-643 KRTFFGNQANLTGG
+643 KRTYFGNQTLDGG

-682 LRVMDENFK
+682 LRVKDENFD
-691 TDVDPTG
+691 TQVAG
-698 AVKATYTGTGDA
+698 SGEVKATYTGTGDA

-716 ANLIQGTLD
+716 ANLIQGTGS
-725 EDTAA
+725 
-730 SFDWRRSTAV
+730 SFNWENSTAV

-777 KDQYTTDP
+777 KDEYTTDS
-785 VSKDYTEVYLV
+785 VSSGYIQVWLV

-801 TASKFNQNGTL
+801 TASKYNQNGTL

-825 KGSDATTAIEVQAGR
+825 DKNGGKPIEVQAGR
-840 ALGTLGEEFD
+840 ALGTLGEEFGT
-850 IGVVVKFGGTLNTML
+850 GVVVKFSNELNSQINL
-865 TAGNNNAYMR
+865 NGNNAYMR

-882 KNDSDKAFTISH
+882 QNSSDGFTISH

-916 NRGATNTTH
+916 SNGATNTTH

-975 FYIKAEGNTTLTRAS
+975 FFIKAEGNTTLTRAS

>member
-23 ALAATA
+23 VFAAAVAETGKT
-29 PNASSPG
+29 S
-36 DSGRTNVR
+36 VR
-44 YYDKKQPTLLDASG
+44 YYDKVQPNLLDESG
-58 QSIGPGWYYQFQMD
+58 QKIGPGWYYQFQMN

-79 TRYAEITYGVVSGN
+79 TRYAKVDSGVVTGT
-93 STSGTWYASA
+93 STSGTWYESA
-103 DAALAS
+103 EAALAKG
-109 QASFTLLDNQ
+109 QTSFTLLNDQ
-119 NISTLAKNLT
+119 TISGLSRNLT
-129 VDTNGHTLSIT
+129 VDTNGHTLT
-140 SADMTKVT
+140 VGNADMTKVT

-160 QKAGL
+160 QKVGDNTV
-165 SGSQGSVN
+165 SQGAVN
-173 WSINNN
+173 WDIAN
-179 SNGTQS
+179 SGTGTQS

-191 NGGKLSGSVTL
+191 NGGQLSDGVSLT
-202 INPANHTITMTD
+202 NPANHTITMTD
-214 YAQIS
+214 YAKIG
-219 GSVNMSGNAT
+219 GSVTMSGNAAT
-229 NTNAQNVSLSN
+229 NANAQNVSLSN
-240 NCEITGKVTL
+240 YSKITGTVTL

-262 KLTGGLSLTGTGT
+262 EMGALTLKGTGT
-275 QLMVNGIVSKVG
+275 QLTVNGIISKVG
-287 AVTLSSGTATTGANA
+287 AVTLNSAQSKTTGTNA
-302 TVTISQGTVD
+302 TVNISQGSVT
-312 SIAQDSTDKLKSPIK
+312 SITQDTDELKSNIK
-327 ITVGENGSVSGATT
+327 ITVGENGSVGAIT
-341 IDKSATIIVNQGTM
+341 IANGADITVNQGST
-355 GAVTLP
+355 GAITLP
-361 SGSLTVNGPSA
+361 SGTLTVNGPSA
-372 RLGALTLNG
+372 RLGALTLNS

-393 NSITNVSA
+393 NSIASVSA
-401 GNGTSLSVDIAAEIS
+401 DNGTSLKVDIAAEIS
-416 NTFGAVSLNGYKG
+416 NTFGAVTLDGYKG
-429 HGIKGGTYTSTAPTA
+429 HGIKGGTYTDSAKIPTA

-456 YQCVGGGS
+456 YQATDGS
-464 TTFYTSAQ
+464 NVTTFYTSAQ
-472 LADGLYKQVTTTGT
+472 LADGLYKQATKGGA
-486 LTIVGQDTNST
+486 LTIVGQATTSSPS
-497 IKGVITF
+497 GVITF
-504 TRGTNEA
+504 MRGTNKA
-511 GKLNYYGVTTIAMLP
+511 GELNYYGVTTIPMLP
-526 NKALGTVVATW
+526 NKALGTPVATW
-537 TDTTHGNKTYNAG
+537 TDTTNKNKTYNAG
-550 GSYDAPQGGGNVT
+550 GSYDVPQGGGNVT

-570 QVVTKINGLGV
+570 QVVTKINGLS
-581 LTTGDNA
+581 TATGTDVNH

-603 AVKPIGGIASF
+603 AVEPIGGIATF
-614 QLNLLTDLVNSDTQ
+614 QLNLLTDLVDEDQ
-628 KQVEIP
+628 KQVIIP
-634 VWVNYDTVN
+634 VWVNYNSVN
-643 KRTFFGNQANLTGG
+643 KRTYFGNQTLDGG

-691 TDVDPTG
+691 TDVDPAG

-725 EDTAA
+725 GDTAA
-730 SFDWRRSTAV
+730 SFDWSRSTAV

-777 KDQYTTDP
+777 KDQYTTDS
-785 VSKDYTEVYLV
+785 VSSGYTQVWLV

-801 TASKFNQNGTL
+801 TASKYNQNGTL

-825 KGSDATTAIEVQAGR
+825 KGNDATTAIEVQAGR

-850 IGVVVKFGGTLNTML
+850 IGVVVKFGSTLNTML

-882 KNDSDKAFTISH
+882 KNDATDGNKFTISH

-916 NRGATNTTH
+916 HTQAKNTTH
-925 VGKGQTAYYTT
+925 VPAGATAYYTT

-941 NDTQPQPKNHEDR
+941 NDTQPQVSPYEDR

-1057 SAVGSNNTS
+1057 SAVGSNNVS

>member
-23 ALAATA
+23 VFAAA
-29 PNASSPG
+29 AAE
-36 DSGRTNVR
+36 SGRTSVR
-44 YYDKKQPTLLDASG
+44 YYDKVQPNLLDGNG
-58 QSIGPGWYYQFQMD
+58 QKIGPGWYCQFQMD
-72 VGNNRKE
+72 VDNNRKE
-79 TRYAEITYGVVSGN
+79 TRYAKVGTGVVTGT
-93 STSGTWYASA
+93 STSGTWYESA
-103 DAALAS
+103 EAALAKG
-109 QASFTLLDNQ
+109 QTSFTLLSDQ
-119 NISTLAKNLT
+119 TISGTLDRNLT
-129 VDTNGHTLSIT
+129 VDTNGHMLTVGN
-140 SADMTKVT
+140 ADMAKVT

-173 WSINNN
+173 WSINND

-214 YAQIS
+214 YAKIE
-219 GSVNMSGNAT
+219 GSVTMSGNAAT
-229 NTNAQNVSLSN
+229 NANAQNVSLSN
-240 NCEITGKVTL
+240 YSKITGTVTL

-262 KLTGGLSLTGTGT
+262 EVGALTLKGTGT
-275 QLMVNGIVSKVG
+275 QLTVNGIISKVG
-287 AVTLSSGTATTGANA
+287 AVILSSGQSKTTGTDA
-302 TVTISQGTVD
+302 TVNISQGSVG
-312 SIAQDSTDKLKSPIK
+312 SITQSADELKSNIK
-327 ITVGENGSVSGATT
+327 ITVGENGSAGAIT
-341 IDKSATIIVNQGTM
+341 IVNGADITVNQGST
-355 GAVTLP
+355 GAIILP
-361 SGSLTVNGPSA
+361 SGTLTVNGPSA

-393 NSITNVSA
+393 NSITSVSA
-401 GNGTSLSVDIAAEIS
+401 SNGTSLKVDIAAEIS
-416 NTFGAVSLNGYKG
+416 NTFGAVRLDGYKG

-456 YQCVGGGS
+456 YQATDSSNV

-472 LADGLYKQVTTTGT
+472 LADGLYKQATKGGT
-486 LTIVGQDTNST
+486 LTIVGQTT
-497 IKGVITF
+497 GAQGTITF
-504 TRGTNEA
+504 KRGSDVA
-511 GKLNYYGVTTIAMLP
+511 GVLTYQGVTTIPMLP
-526 NKALGTVVATW
+526 NKALGTPVATW
-537 TDTTHGNKTYNAG
+537 TDTTNKNKTYNAG
-550 GSYDAPQGGGNVT
+550 GSYDVPQGVSGSGDFV
-563 LSTQGAS
+563 LATQGAS
-570 QVVTKINGLGV
+570 QVVTKINGLS
-581 LTTGDNA
+581 TATGDDVNH

-603 AVKPIGGIASF
+603 AVEPIGGIASF
-614 QLNLLTDLVNSDTQ
+614 QLNLLTDLVDDNQ
-628 KQVEIP
+628 KQVIIP
-634 VWVNYDTVN
+634 VWVNYNSVN
-643 KRTFFGNQANLTGG
+643 KRTYFGNQTLDGG

-682 LRVMDENFK
+682 LRVKDENFD
-691 TDVDPTG
+691 TQVAG
-698 AVKATYTGTGDA
+698 SGEVKATYTGTGDA

-716 ANLIQGTLD
+716 ANLIQGTGS
-725 EDTAA
+725 
-730 SFDWRRSTAV
+730 SFNWKNSTAV

-785 VSKDYTEVYLV
+785 VSSGYTDVWLV

-801 TASKFNQNGTL
+801 TASKYNQNGTL

-825 KGSDATTAIEVQAGR
+825 KGNNAATAIEVQAGR
-840 ALGTLGEEFD
+840 ALGTLGEEFGT
-850 IGVVVKFGGTLNTML
+850 GVVVKFSNDLNARINL
-865 TAGNNNAYMR
+865 NGNNAYMR

-882 KNDSDKAFTISH
+882 QNSNDGFTISH

-916 NRGATNTTH
+916 SNRATNTTH
-925 VGKGQTAYYTT
+925 VPAGAIAYYTT

-941 NDTQPQPKNHEDR
+941 NDTQPQPKDHEDR

-1121 TQGSTITVYTVPR
+1121 AQGSTITVYTVPR

>member
-23 ALAATA
+23 VFAAA
-29 PNASSPG
+29 AAE
-36 DSGRTNVR
+36 SGRTSVR
-44 YYDKKQPTLLDASG
+44 YYDKVQPNLLDGNG
-58 QSIGPGWYYQFQMD
+58 QKIGPGWYYQFQMD
-72 VGNNRKE
+72 VDNNRKE
-79 TRYAEITYGVVSGN
+79 TRYAKVDTGVVTGT
-93 STSGTWYASA
+93 STSGTWYKSA
-103 DAALAS
+103 GAALAKG
-109 QASFTLLDNQ
+109 QTSFTLLSDQ
-119 NISTLAKNLT
+119 TISGTLDRNLT
-129 VDTNGHTLSIT
+129 VDTNGHMLTVGN
-140 SADMTKVT
+140 ADMAKVT

-173 WSINNN
+173 WSINND

-219 GSVNMSGNAT
+219 GSVNMSGNAAT
-229 NTNAQNVSLSN
+229 NANAQNVSLSN
-240 NCEITGKVTL
+240 YSKITGTVTL

-262 KLTGGLSLTGTGT
+262 EMGALTLKGTGT
-275 QLMVNGIVSKVG
+275 QLTVNGIISKVG
-287 AVTLSSGTATTGANA
+287 AVTLNSAQSKTTGTNA
-302 TVTISQGTVD
+302 TVNISQGQVA
-312 SIAQDSTDKLKSPIK
+312 SITQTEDDLKSNIK
-327 ITVGENGSVSGATT
+327 ITVGENGSAGDITIVNGADIT
-341 IDKSATIIVNQGTM
+341 VNQGST
-355 GAVTLP
+355 GAITLP
-361 SGSLTVNGPSA
+361 SGTLTVNGPSA
-372 RLGALTLNG
+372 RLGALNLNG

-401 GNGTSLSVDIAAEIS
+401 SNGTSLKVDIAAEIS
-416 NTFGAVSLNGYKG
+416 NTFGAVRLDGYKG
-429 HGIKGGTYTSTAPTA
+429 HGIKGGTYTNTAPTA

-456 YQCVGGGS
+456 YQATDSSRV

-472 LADGLYKQVTTTGT
+472 LADGLYKQATKDGT
-486 LTIVGQDTNST
+486 LTIVGQTT
-497 IKGVITF
+497 GAQGTITF
-504 TRGTNEA
+504 KRGSDVA
-511 GKLNYYGVTTIAMLP
+511 GVLTYQGVTTIPMLP
-526 NKALGTVVATW
+526 NKALGTPVATW
-537 TDTTHGNKTYNAG
+537 TDTTNKNKTYNAG
-550 GSYDAPQGGGNVT
+550 GSYDVPQGGGNVT

-570 QVVTKINGLGV
+570 QVVTKINGLS
-581 LTTGDNA
+581 TATGTDVNH

-603 AVKPIGGIASF
+603 AVEPIGGIATF
-614 QLNLLTDLVNSDTQ
+614 QLNLLTDLVDENQ
-628 KQVEIP
+628 KQVIIP
-634 VWVNYDTVN
+634 VWVNYNSVN
-643 KRTFFGNQANLTGG
+643 KRTYFGNQTLDGG

-682 LRVMDENFK
+682 LRVMDENF
-691 TDVDPTG
+691 TTSAADDGGV
-698 AVKATYTGTGDA
+698 VATYTGTGDA

-716 ANLIQGTLD
+716 ANLIQGTGS
-725 EDTAA
+725 
-730 SFDWRRSTAV
+730 SFNWKNSTAV

-785 VSKDYTEVYLV
+785 VSSGYTQVWLV

-801 TASKFNQNGTL
+801 TASKYNQNGTL

-825 KGSDATTAIEVQAGR
+825 KGNDAATAIEVQAGR
-840 ALGTLGEEFD
+840 ALGTLGEEFGT
-850 IGVVVKFGGTLNTML
+850 GVVVKFSKDLNTQINL
-865 TAGNNNAYMR
+865 NGNNAYMR

-882 KNDSDKAFTISH
+882 QNSSDGFTISH

-916 NRGATNTTH
+916 SNGATNTTH
-925 VGKGQTAYYTT
+925 VPAGAIAYYTT

-941 NDTQPQPKNHEDR
+941 NDTQPQPKDHVDR

>member
-23 ALAATA
+23 VFAAAAETGKT
-29 PNASSPG
+29 S
-36 DSGRTNVR
+36 VR
-44 YYDKKQPTLLDASG
+44 YYDKVQPNLLDESG
-58 QSIGPGWYYQFQMD
+58 QKIGPGWYYQFQMD
-72 VGNNRKE
+72 VSNNRKE
-79 TRYAEITYGVVSGN
+79 TRYAKVDTGVVTGT
-93 STSGTWYASA
+93 STSGTWYESA
-103 DAALAS
+103 DAALAKG
-109 QASFTLLDNQ
+109 QTSFTLLSDQ
-119 NISTLAKNLT
+119 TISGTLDRNLT
-129 VDTNGHTLSIT
+129 VDTNGRMLTVGN
-140 SADMTKVT
+140 ADMAKVT

-160 QKAGL
+160 QKVGDNTV
-165 SGSQGSVN
+165 SQGAVSWN
-173 WSINNN
+173 LDN
-179 SNGTQS
+179 SGTGTQS

-191 NGGKLSGSVTL
+191 NGGQLSGGVGLT
-202 INPANHTITMTD
+202 NPANHTITMTD
-214 YAQIS
+214 YAKI
-219 GSVNMSGNAT
+219 GGNVTMSGNAAT
-229 NTNAQNVSLSN
+229 NANAQNVSLSN
-240 NCEITGKVTL
+240 YSKITGAVEL

-262 KLTGGLSLTGTGT
+262 EMGALTLKGTGT
-275 QLMVNGIVSKVG
+275 QLTVNGIISKVG
-287 AVTLSSGTATTGANA
+287 AVTLNSAQSKTTGTNA
-302 TVTISQGTVD
+302 TVNISQGQVE
-312 SIAQDSTDKLKSPIK
+312 SITQTADDLKSNIK
-327 ITVGENGSVSGATT
+327 ITVGENGSVGTITIVNGADIT
-341 IDKSATIIVNQGTM
+341 VNQGST
-355 GAVTLP
+355 GTITLP
-361 SGSLTVNGPSA
+361 SGTLTVNGPSA
-372 RLGALTLNG
+372 RLGALNLNG

-393 NSITNVSA
+393 NSITSVNAS
-401 GNGTSLSVDIAAEIS
+401 NGTSLKVDIAAEIS
-416 NTFGAVSLNGYKG
+416 NTFGAVSLDGYKG

-456 YQCVGGGS
+456 YQATDSSKV

-472 LADGLYKQVTTTGT
+472 LADGLYKQATKGGT
-486 LTIVGQDTNST
+486 LTIVGQATTSSPS
-497 IKGVITF
+497 GVITF
-504 TRGTNEA
+504 MRGTNKA
-511 GKLNYYGVTTIAMLP
+511 GELNYYGVTTIPMLP
-526 NKALGTVVATW
+526 NKALGTPVATW
-537 TDTTHGNKTYNAG
+537 TDTTNKNKTYNAG
-550 GSYDAPQGGGNVT
+550 GSYDVPQGGGNVT

-570 QVVTKINGLGV
+570 QVVTKINGLS
-581 LTTGDNA
+581 TATGTDVNH

-603 AVKPIGGIASF
+603 AVEPIGGIATF
-614 QLNLLTDLVNSDTQ
+614 QLNLLTDLVDENQ
-628 KQVEIP
+628 KQVIIP
-634 VWVNYDTVN
+634 VWVNYNSVN
-643 KRTFFGNQANLTGG
+643 KRTYFGNQTLDGG

-682 LRVMDENFK
+682 LRVMDENF
-691 TDVDPTG
+691 TTSAADDGGV
-698 AVKATYTGTGDA
+698 VATYTGTGDA

-716 ANLIQGTLD
+716 ANLIQGTGS
-725 EDTAA
+725 
-730 SFDWRRSTAV
+730 SFNWKNSTAV

-785 VSKDYTEVYLV
+785 VSSGYTDVWLV

-801 TASKFNQNGTL
+801 TASKYNQNGTL

-825 KGSDATTAIEVQAGR
+825 KGSDAATAIEVQAGR
-840 ALGTLGEEFD
+840 ALGTLGEEFGT
-850 IGVVVKFGGTLNTML
+850 GVVVKFSNDLNNQINL
-865 TAGNNNAYMR
+865 NGNNAYMR

-882 KNDSDKAFTISH
+882 QNSGDGFTISH

-916 NRGATNTTH
+916 KSGAPNTTH
-925 VGKGQTAYYTT
+925 VPAGTIAYYTT

-941 NDTQPQPKNHEDR
+941 NDTQPQPKNYEDV

-1174 VTPSFTVETGLPF
+1174 VTPSFAVETGLPF

-1299 RGLSNGNLS
+1299 RGLGNGNLS

>member
-23 ALAATA
+23 VFAAAAETGKT
-29 PNASSPG
+29 S
-36 DSGRTNVR
+36 VR
-44 YYDKKQPTLLDASG
+44 YYDKVQPNLLDESG
-58 QSIGPGWYYQFQMD
+58 QKIGPGWYYQFQMD

-79 TRYAEITYGVVSGN
+79 TRYAKVDTGVVTGT
-93 STSGTWYASA
+93 STSGTWYESA
-103 DAALAS
+103 DAALAKG
-109 QASFTLLDNQ
+109 QTSFTLLSNQ
-119 NISTLAKNLT
+119 TISGLNRNLT
-129 VDTNGHTLSIT
+129 VDTNGHMLTVGN
-140 SADMTKVT
+140 ADMAKVT

-173 WSINNN
+173 WSINND

-240 NCEITGKVTL
+240 NCEITQLVTL

-262 KLTGGLSLTGTGT
+262 KLTGGLNLTGTGT
-275 QLMVNGIVSKVG
+275 QLMVNGIISKVG
-287 AVTLSSGTATTGANA
+287 AVTLNSAQSKTTGTNA
-302 TVTISQGTVD
+302 TVNISQGQVE
-312 SIAQDSTDKLKSPIK
+312 SITQTADDLKSNIK
-327 ITVGENGSVSGATT
+327 ITVGENGSVGAIT
-341 IDKSATIIVNQGTM
+341 IVNGADITVNQGST
-355 GAVTLP
+355 GDITLP
-361 SGSLTVNGPSA
+361 SGTLTVNGPSA

-393 NSITNVSA
+393 NSITSVSA
-401 GNGTSLSVDIAAEIS
+401 SNGTSLKVDIAAEIS
-416 NTFGAVSLNGYKG
+416 NTFGAVSLDGYKG

-603 AVKPIGGIASF
+603 AVKPTGGIASF
-614 QLNLLTDLVNSDTQ
+614 QLNLLTDLVDSDTQ

-634 VWVNYDTVN
+634 VWVNYNTVN
-643 KRTFFGNQANLTGG
+643 KRTFFGNQVNLTGG

-691 TDVDPTG
+691 TDVDPAS

-710 ATKQYV
+710 TTKQYV

-725 EDTAA
+725 GDTAA
-730 SFDWRRSTAV
+730 SFDWSRSTAV

-777 KDQYTTDP
+777 KDQYTTDS

-801 TASKFNQNGTL
+801 TASKFNRNGTL

-850 IGVVVKFGGTLNTML
+850 IGVVVKFGSTLNTML

-882 KNDSDKAFTISH
+882 KNGTGNAFTISH

-916 NRGATNTTH
+916 SRGATNTTH
-925 VGKGQTAYYTT
+925 VPAGAIAYYTT

-941 NDTQPQPKNHEDR
+941 NDTQPQPKDHVDR

>member
-23 ALAATA
+23 VFAAAVAETGKT
-29 PNASSPG
+29 S
-36 DSGRTNVR
+36 VR
-44 YYDKKQPTLLDASG
+44 YYDKVQPNLLDESG
-58 QSIGPGWYYQFQMD
+58 QKIGPGWYYQFQVD

-79 TRYAEITYGVVSGN
+79 TRYAKVDTGVVTGT
-93 STSGTWYASA
+93 STSGTWYESA
-103 DAALAS
+103 EAALAKG
-109 QASFTLLDNQ
+109 QASFTLLGDES
-119 NISTLAKNLT
+119 ISVLSRNLT
-129 VDTNGHTLSIT
+129 VDTNGHTLTIGT
-140 SADMTKVT
+140 ADMTKVT
-148 SLTVTDARYAAA
+148 SLTVTDARYAAD
-160 QKAGL
+160 QKAGGIKGL
-165 SGSQGSVN
+165 RPGAVN
-173 WSINNN
+173 WSINNDGT
-179 SNGTQS
+179 GTQS

-191 NGGKLSGSVTL
+191 NGGKLSGNVTL
-202 INPANHTITMTD
+202 TNPANHTITMTD
-214 YAQIS
+214 YAEIA
-219 GSVNMSGNAT
+219 GNVTMRGNAAT
-229 NTNAQNVSLSN
+229 NANAQNVSLSN
-240 NCEITGKVTL
+240 HSKITGSVDL

-262 KLTGGLSLTGTGT
+262 GMGALNLTGTGT
-275 QLMVNGIVSKVG
+275 QLAVNGIISEVG
-287 AVTLSSGTATTGANA
+287 AVTLSSGQSKTTGTNA
-302 TVTISQGTVD
+302 TVNISQGSVA
-312 SIAQDSTDKLKSPIK
+312 SITQTADVLKSNIK
-327 ITVGENGSVSGATT
+327 ITVGENGSVGAIT
-341 IDKSATIIVNQGTM
+341 IVNGADITVNQGST
-355 GAVTLP
+355 GAIILP
-361 SGSLTVNGPSA
+361 SGTLTVNGPSA

-393 NSITNVSA
+393 NSIISVSA
-401 GNGTSLSVDIAAEIS
+401 SNGTSLKVDIAAEIS
-416 NTFGAVSLNGYKG
+416 NTFGDVRLDGYKG
-429 HGIKGGTYTSTAPTA
+429 HGIKGGTYKGTAPTA

-456 YQCVGGGS
+456 YQATDSSNV

-472 LADGLYKQVTTTGT
+472 LADGLYKQATKGGA
-486 LTIVGQDTNST
+486 LTIVGQTT
-497 IKGVITF
+497 GAQGTITF
-504 TRGTNEA
+504 KRGSDVA
-511 GKLNYYGVTTIAMLP
+511 GVLTYKGVTTIPMLP
-526 NKALGTVVATW
+526 NKALGTPVATW
-537 TDTTHGNKTYNAG
+537 TDTTNKNKTYNAG
-550 GSYDAPQGGGNVT
+550 GSYDVPQGVSGSGDFV
-563 LSTQGAS
+563 LATQGAS
-570 QVVTKINGLGV
+570 QVVTKINGLSTATGTGV
-581 LTTGDNA
+581 NH

-603 AVKPIGGIASF
+603 AVEPIGGIATF
-614 QLNLLTDLVNSDTQ
+614 QLNLLTDLVNENQ
-628 KQVEIP
+628 KQVIIP
-634 VWVNYDTVN
+634 VWVNYNSVN
-643 KRTFFGNQANLTGG
+643 KRTYFGNQTLDGG

-682 LRVMDENFK
+682 LRVKDENFTTSAA
-691 TDVDPTG
+691 TDGGV
-698 AVKATYTGTGDA
+698 VATYTGTGDA

-725 EDTAA
+725 GDTAA
-730 SFDWRRSTAV
+730 SFDWSRSTAV

-777 KDQYTTDP
+777 KDQYTTDS
-785 VSKDYTEVYLV
+785 VSAGYTQVWLV

-801 TASKFNQNGTL
+801 TASKYNKNGTL

-825 KGSDATTAIEVQAGR
+825 DTNGGKPIEVQAGR

-850 IGVVVKFGGTLNTML
+850 TGVVVKFGNELNSQINL
-865 TAGNNNAYMR
+865 NRNNAYMR

-882 KNDSDKAFTISH
+882 QNSSDGFTISH

-916 NRGATNTTH
+916 SSGATNTTH

-941 NDTQPQPKNHEDR
+941 NDTQPQPKYHEDR

>member
-23 ALAATA
+23 VFAAAAETGKT
-29 PNASSPG
+29 S
-36 DSGRTNVR
+36 VR
-44 YYDKKQPTLLDASG
+44 YYDKVQPNLLDESG
-58 QSIGPGWYYQFQMD
+58 QKIGPGWYYQFQMD
-72 VGNNRKE
+72 VSNNRKE
-79 TRYAEITYGVVSGN
+79 TRYAKVDTGVVTGT
-93 STSGTWYASA
+93 STSGTWYESA
-103 DAALAS
+103 DAALAKG
-109 QASFTLLDNQ
+109 QTSFTLLSDQ
-119 NISTLAKNLT
+119 TISGTLDRNLT
-129 VDTNGHTLSIT
+129 VDTNGRMLTVGN
-140 SADMTKVT
+140 ADMAKVT

-160 QKAGL
+160 QKVGDNTV
-165 SGSQGSVN
+165 SQGAVRWN
-173 WSINNN
+173 LDN
-179 SNGTQS
+179 SGTGTQS

-191 NGGKLSGSVTL
+191 NGGQLSGGVSLT
-202 INPANHTITMTD
+202 NPANHTITMTD
-214 YAQIS
+214 YAKI
-219 GSVNMSGNAT
+219 GGNVTMSGNAAT
-229 NTNAQNVSLSN
+229 NANAQNVSLSN
-240 NCEITGKVTL
+240 YSKITGAVEL

-262 KLTGGLSLTGTGT
+262 EMGALTLKGTGT
-275 QLMVNGIVSKVG
+275 QLTVNGIISKVG
-287 AVTLSSGTATTGANA
+287 AVTLNSAQSKTTGTNA
-302 TVTISQGTVD
+302 TVNISQGQVE
-312 SIAQDSTDKLKSPIK
+312 SITQTADDLKSNIK
-327 ITVGENGSVSGATT
+327 ITVGENGSVGTITIVNGADIT
-341 IDKSATIIVNQGTM
+341 VNQGST
-355 GAVTLP
+355 GTITLP
-361 SGSLTVNGPSA
+361 SGTLTVNGPSA
-372 RLGALTLNG
+372 RLGALNLNG

-393 NSITNVSA
+393 NSITSVNAS
-401 GNGTSLSVDIAAEIS
+401 NGTSLKVDIAAEIS
-416 NTFGAVSLNGYKG
+416 NTFGAVSLDGYKG

-456 YQCVGGGS
+456 YQATDSSKV

-472 LADGLYKQVTTTGT
+472 LADGLYKQATKGGT
-486 LTIVGQDTNST
+486 LTIVGQATTSSPS
-497 IKGVITF
+497 GVITF
-504 TRGTNEA
+504 MRGTNKA
-511 GKLNYYGVTTIAMLP
+511 GELNYYGVTTIPMLP
-526 NKALGTVVATW
+526 NKALGTPVATW
-537 TDTTHGNKTYNAG
+537 TDTTNKNKTYNAG
-550 GSYDAPQGGGNVT
+550 GSYDVPQGGGNVT

-570 QVVTKINGLGV
+570 QVVTKINGLS
-581 LTTGDNA
+581 TATGTDVNH

-603 AVKPIGGIASF
+603 AVEPIGGIATF
-614 QLNLLTDLVNSDTQ
+614 QLNLLTDLVDENQ
-628 KQVEIP
+628 KQVIIP
-634 VWVNYDTVN
+634 VWVNYNSVN
-643 KRTFFGNQANLTGG
+643 KRTYFGNQTLDGG

-682 LRVMDENFK
+682 LRVMDENF
-691 TDVDPTG
+691 TTSAADDGGV
-698 AVKATYTGTGDA
+698 VATYTGTGDA

-716 ANLIQGTLD
+716 ANLIQGTGS
-725 EDTAA
+725 
-730 SFDWRRSTAV
+730 SFNWKNSTAV

-785 VSKDYTEVYLV
+785 VSSGYTDVWLV

-801 TASKFNQNGTL
+801 TASKYNQNGTL

-825 KGSDATTAIEVQAGR
+825 KGSDAATAIEVQAGR
-840 ALGTLGEEFD
+840 ALGTLGEEFGT
-850 IGVVVKFGGTLNTML
+850 GVVVKFSNDLNNQINL
-865 TAGNNNAYMR
+865 NGNNAYMR

-882 KNDSDKAFTISH
+882 QNSNDGFTISH

-916 NRGATNTTH
+916 KSGAPNTTH
-925 VGKGQTAYYTT
+925 VPAGTIAYYTT

-941 NDTQPQPKNHEDR
+941 NDTQPQPKNYEDV

-1174 VTPSFTVETGLPF
+1174 VTPSFAVETGLPF

-1299 RGLSNGNLS
+1299 RGLGNGNLS

>member
-23 ALAATA
+23 VFAAAAETGKT
-29 PNASSPG
+29 S
-36 DSGRTNVR
+36 VR
-44 YYDKKQPTLLDASG
+44 YYDKVQPNLLDESG
-58 QSIGPGWYYQFQMD
+58 QKIGPGWYYQFQMD
-72 VGNNRKE
+72 VSNNRKE
-79 TRYAEITYGVVSGN
+79 TRYAKVDTGVVTGT
-93 STSGTWYASA
+93 STSGTWYESA
-103 DAALAS
+103 EAALAKG
-109 QASFTLLDNQ
+109 QTSFTLLNDQ
-119 NISTLAKNLT
+119 TISDLNRNLT
-129 VDTNGHTLSIT
+129 VDTNGSTLNISG
-140 SADMTKVT
+140 ADMTKVT

-160 QKAGL
+160 QKVGDNTVL
-165 SGSQGSVN
+165 QGTVSWNLTNSGT
-173 WSINNN
+173 
-179 SNGTQS
+179 GTQS

-191 NGGKLSGSVTL
+191 NGGQLSGGVSLT
-202 INPANHTITMTD
+202 NPANHTITMTD
-214 YAQIS
+214 YAKIE
-219 GSVNMSGNAT
+219 GSVTMSGNAAT
-229 NTNAQNVSLSN
+229 NANAQNVSLSN
-240 NCEITGKVTL
+240 YSKITGAVEL

-262 KLTGGLSLTGTGT
+262 EMGALTLKGTGT
-275 QLMVNGIVSKVG
+275 QLTVNGIISKVG
-287 AVTLSSGTATTGANA
+287 AVTLNSAQSKTTGTNA
-302 TVTISQGTVD
+302 TVNISQGQVE
-312 SIAQDSTDKLKSPIK
+312 SITQTADDLKSNIK
-327 ITVGENGSVSGATT
+327 ITVGENGSVGTITIVNGADIT
-341 IDKSATIIVNQGTM
+341 VNQGST
-355 GAVTLP
+355 GAITLP
-361 SGSLTVNGPSA
+361 SGTLTVNGPSA
-372 RLGALTLNG
+372 RLGALNLNG

-393 NSITNVSA
+393 NSITSVNAS
-401 GNGTSLSVDIAAEIS
+401 NGTSLKVDIAAEIS
-416 NTFGAVSLNGYKG
+416 NTFGAVSLDGYKG

-456 YQCVGGGS
+456 YQATDSSKV

-472 LADGLYKQVTTTGT
+472 LADGLYKQATKGGT
-486 LTIVGQDTNST
+486 LTIVGQATTSSPG
-497 IKGVITF
+497 GVITF
-504 TRGTNEA
+504 MRGTNKA
-511 GKLNYYGVTTIAMLP
+511 GELNYYGVTTIPMLP
-526 NKALGTVVATW
+526 NKALGTPVATW
-537 TDTTHGNKTYNAG
+537 TDTTNKNKTYNAG
-550 GSYDAPQGGGNVT
+550 GSYDVPQGGGNVT

-570 QVVTKINGLGV
+570 QVVTKINGLS
-581 LTTGDNA
+581 TATGTDVNH

-603 AVKPIGGIASF
+603 AVEPIGGIATF
-614 QLNLLTDLVNSDTQ
+614 QLNLLTDLVDENQ
-628 KQVEIP
+628 KQVIIP
-634 VWVNYDTVN
+634 VWVNYNSVN
-643 KRTFFGNQANLTGG
+643 KRTYFGNQTLDGG

-682 LRVMDENFK
+682 LRVMDENF
-691 TDVDPTG
+691 TTSAADDGGV
-698 AVKATYTGTGDA
+698 VATYTGTGDA

-716 ANLIQGTLD
+716 ANLIQGTGS
-725 EDTAA
+725 
-730 SFDWRRSTAV
+730 SFNWKNSTAV

-785 VSKDYTEVYLV
+785 VSSGYTDVWLV

-801 TASKFNQNGTL
+801 TASKYNQNGTL

-825 KGSDATTAIEVQAGR
+825 KGSDAATAIEVQAGR
-840 ALGTLGEEFD
+840 ALGTLGEEFGT
-850 IGVVVKFGGTLNTML
+850 GVVVKFSNDLNNQINL
-865 TAGNNNAYMR
+865 NGNNAYMR

-882 KNDSDKAFTISH
+882 QNSSDGFTISH

-916 NRGATNTTH
+916 KSGAPNTTH
-925 VGKGQTAYYTT
+925 VPAGTIAYYTT

-941 NDTQPQPKNHEDR
+941 NDTQPQPKNYEDV

-1174 VTPSFTVETGLPF
+1174 VTPSFAVETGLPF

-1299 RGLSNGNLS
+1299 RGLGNGNLS

>member
-23 ALAATA
+23 VFAAAAETGKT
-29 PNASSPG
+29 S
-36 DSGRTNVR
+36 VR
-44 YYDKKQPTLLDASG
+44 YYDKVQPNLLDESG
-58 QSIGPGWYYQFQMD
+58 QKIGPGWYYQFQMD
-72 VGNNRKE
+72 VSNNRKE
-79 TRYAEITYGVVSGN
+79 TRYAKVDTGVVTGT
-93 STSGTWYASA
+93 STSGTWYESA
-103 DAALAS
+103 DAALAKG
-109 QASFTLLDNQ
+109 QTSFTLLSDQ
-119 NISTLAKNLT
+119 TISGTLDRNLT
-129 VDTNGHTLSIT
+129 VDTNGRMLTVGN
-140 SADMTKVT
+140 ADMAKVT

-160 QKAGL
+160 QKVGDNTV
-165 SGSQGSVN
+165 SQGAVRWN
-173 WSINNN
+173 LDN
-179 SNGTQS
+179 SGTGTQS

-191 NGGKLSGSVTL
+191 NGGQLSGGVSLT
-202 INPANHTITMTD
+202 NPANHTITMTD
-214 YAQIS
+214 YAKI
-219 GSVNMSGNAT
+219 GGNVTMSGNAAT
-229 NTNAQNVSLSN
+229 NANAQNVSLSN
-240 NCEITGKVTL
+240 YSKITGAVEL

-262 KLTGGLSLTGTGT
+262 EMGALTLKGTGT
-275 QLMVNGIVSKVG
+275 QLTVNGIISKVG
-287 AVTLSSGTATTGANA
+287 AVTLNSAQSKTTGTNA
-302 TVTISQGTVD
+302 TVNISQGQVE
-312 SIAQDSTDKLKSPIK
+312 SITQTADDLKSNIK
-327 ITVGENGSVSGATT
+327 ITVGENGSVGTITIVNGADIT
-341 IDKSATIIVNQGTM
+341 VNQGST
-355 GAVTLP
+355 GTITLP
-361 SGSLTVNGPSA
+361 SGTLTVNGPSA
-372 RLGALTLNG
+372 RLGALNLNG

-393 NSITNVSA
+393 NSITSVNAS
-401 GNGTSLSVDIAAEIS
+401 NGTSLKVDIAAEIS
-416 NTFGAVSLNGYKG
+416 NTFGAVSLDGYKG

-456 YQCVGGGS
+456 YQATDSSKV

-472 LADGLYKQVTTTGT
+472 LADGLYKQATKGGT
-486 LTIVGQDTNST
+486 LTIVGQATTSSPS
-497 IKGVITF
+497 GVITF
-504 TRGTNEA
+504 MRGTNKA
-511 GKLNYYGVTTIAMLP
+511 GELNYYGVTTIPMLP
-526 NKALGTVVATW
+526 NKALGTPVATW
-537 TDTTHGNKTYNAG
+537 TDTTNKNKTYNAG
-550 GSYDAPQGGGNVT
+550 GSYDVPQGGGNVT

-570 QVVTKINGLGV
+570 QVVTKINGLS
-581 LTTGDNA
+581 TATGTDVNH

-603 AVKPIGGIASF
+603 AVEPIGGIATF
-614 QLNLLTDLVNSDTQ
+614 QLNLLTDLVDENQ
-628 KQVEIP
+628 KQVIIP
-634 VWVNYDTVN
+634 VWVNYNSVN
-643 KRTFFGNQANLTGG
+643 KRTYFGNQTLDGG

-682 LRVMDENFK
+682 LRVMDENF
-691 TDVDPTG
+691 TTSAADDGGV
-698 AVKATYTGTGDA
+698 VATYTGTGDA

-716 ANLIQGTLD
+716 ANLIQGTGS
-725 EDTAA
+725 
-730 SFDWRRSTAV
+730 SFNWKNSTAV

-785 VSKDYTEVYLV
+785 VSSGYTDVWLV

-801 TASKFNQNGTL
+801 TASKYNQNGTL

-825 KGSDATTAIEVQAGR
+825 KGSDAATAIEVQAGR
-840 ALGTLGEEFD
+840 ALGTLGEEFGT
-850 IGVVVKFGGTLNTML
+850 GVVVKFSNDLNNQINL
-865 TAGNNNAYMR
+865 NGNNAYMR

-882 KNDSDKAFTISH
+882 QNSSDGFTISH

-916 NRGATNTTH
+916 KSGAPNTTH
-925 VGKGQTAYYTT
+925 VPAGTIAYYTT

-941 NDTQPQPKNHEDR
+941 NDTQPQPKNYEDV

-1174 VTPSFTVETGLPF
+1174 VTPSFAVETGLPF

-1299 RGLSNGNLS
+1299 RGLGNGNLS

-1357 MLTRYCQNFLK
+1357 MLTRYCQNFLE

>member
-23 ALAATA
+23 VFAAAVAETGKT
-29 PNASSPG
+29 S
-36 DSGRTNVR
+36 VR
-44 YYDKKQPTLLDASG
+44 YYDKVQPNLLDESG
-58 QSIGPGWYYQFQMD
+58 QKIGPGWYYQFQMD

-79 TRYAEITYGVVSGN
+79 TRYAEVTYGVVTGT
-93 STSGTWYASA
+93 STSGTWYQDV
-103 DAALAS
+103 DAALAKG
-109 QASFTLLDNQ
+109 QTSFTLLSDQ
-119 NISTLAKNLT
+119 TISGTLDRNLT
-129 VDTNGHTLSIT
+129 VDTNGHMLTVGN
-140 SADMTKVT
+140 ADMAKVT

-173 WSINNN
+173 WSINND

-191 NGGKLSGSVTL
+191 NGGKLSGRVTL

-219 GSVNMSGNAT
+219 GSVNMRGNAT

-240 NCEITGKVTL
+240 NCEITQLVTL

-262 KLTGGLSLTGTGT
+262 KLTGGLNLTGTGT
-275 QLMVNGIVSKVG
+275 QLKVDGIISKVG
-287 AVTLSSGTATTGANA
+287 AVTLNSAQSKTTGTNA
-302 TVTISQGTVD
+302 TVNISQGHVE
-312 SIAQDSTDKLKSPIK
+312 SITQTTDNLKSNIK
-327 ITVGENGSVSGATT
+327 ITVGENGSAGDITIVNGADIT
-341 IDKSATIIVNQGTM
+341 VNQGST
-355 GAVTLP
+355 GAIILP
-361 SGSLTVNGPSA
+361 SGTLTVNGPSA
-372 RLGALTLNG
+372 RLGALTLNK

-393 NSITNVSA
+393 NSIASVSA
-401 GNGTSLSVDIAAEIS
+401 SNGTSLKVDIAAEIS
-416 NTFGAVSLNGYKG
+416 NTFGAVSLDGYKG
-429 HGIKGGTYTSTAPTA
+429 HGIKGGTYTTSTAPTA

-456 YQCVGGGS
+456 YQATDSRNV

-472 LADGLYKQVTTTGT
+472 LADGLYKQATKGGT
-486 LTIVGQDTNST
+486 LTIVGQTAGTSGT
-497 IKGVITF
+497 ITF
-504 TRGTNEA
+504 KRGSDVA
-511 GKLNYYGVTTIAMLP
+511 GVLTYKGVTTIPMLP
-526 NKALGTVVATW
+526 TKALGTPVATW
-537 TDTTHGNKTYNAG
+537 TDTTNKNKTYNAG
-550 GSYDAPQGGGNVT
+550 GSYDVPQGVSGTNFV
-563 LSTQGAS
+563 LATQGAS
-570 QVVTKINGLGV
+570 QVVTKINGLS
-581 LTTGDNA
+581 TATGDDANH

-603 AVKPIGGIASF
+603 AVEPIGGIASF
-614 QLNLLTDLVNSDTQ
+614 QLNLLTDLVDENQ
-628 KQVEIP
+628 KQVIIP
-634 VWVNYDTVN
+634 VWVNYNSVN
-643 KRTFFGNQANLTGG
+643 KRTYFGNQTLNGG

-691 TDVDPTG
+691 TDVDPAG

-710 ATKQYV
+710 TTKQYV

-725 EDTAA
+725 GDTAA
-730 SFDWRRSTAV
+730 SFDWSRSTAV

-777 KDQYTTDP
+777 KDQYTTDS
-785 VSKDYTEVYLV
+785 VSSGYTQVWLV

-801 TASKFNQNGTL
+801 TASKYNQNGTL

-825 KGSDATTAIEVQAGR
+825 DTKGGKPIEVQAGR

-850 IGVVVKFGGTLNTML
+850 IGVVVKFGSTLNTML

-882 KNDSDKAFTISH
+882 KNDATDGNKFTISH

-916 NRGATNTTH
+916 SNGATNTTH
-925 VGKGQTAYYTT
+925 VGKDQTAYYTT

-975 FYIKAEGNTTLTRAS
+975 FFIKAEGNTTLTRAS

-1072 GNSWSFKVPDNVV
+1072 GNSWSFKGPDNVV

>member
-23 ALAATA
+23 VFAAAAETGKT
-29 PNASSPG
+29 S
-36 DSGRTNVR
+36 VR
-44 YYDKKQPTLLDASG
+44 YYDKVQPNLLDESG
-58 QSIGPGWYYQFQMD
+58 QKIGPGWYYQFQMD
-72 VGNNRKE
+72 VSNNRKE
-79 TRYAEITYGVVSGN
+79 TRYAKVDTGVVTGT
-93 STSGTWYASA
+93 STSGTWYESA
-103 DAALAS
+103 DAALAKG
-109 QASFTLLDNQ
+109 QTSFTLLSDQ
-119 NISTLAKNLT
+119 TISGTLDRNLT
-129 VDTNGHTLSIT
+129 VDTNGRMLTVGN
-140 SADMTKVT
+140 ADMAKVT

-160 QKAGL
+160 QKVGDNTV
-165 SGSQGSVN
+165 SQGAVSWN
-173 WSINNN
+173 LDN
-179 SNGTQS
+179 SGTGTQS

-191 NGGKLSGSVTL
+191 NGGQLSGGVSLT
-202 INPANHTITMTD
+202 NPANHTITMTD
-214 YAQIS
+214 YAKI
-219 GSVNMSGNAT
+219 GGDVTMSGNAAT
-229 NTNAQNVSLSN
+229 NANAQNVSLSN
-240 NCEITGKVTL
+240 YSKITGAVEL

-262 KLTGGLSLTGTGT
+262 EMGALTLKGTGT
-275 QLMVNGIVSKVG
+275 QLTVNGIISKVG
-287 AVTLSSGTATTGANA
+287 AVTLNSAQSKTTGTNA
-302 TVTISQGTVD
+302 TVNISQGQVE
-312 SIAQDSTDKLKSPIK
+312 SITQTADDLKSNIK
-327 ITVGENGSVSGATT
+327 ITVGENGSVGTITIVNGADIT
-341 IDKSATIIVNQGTM
+341 VNQGST
-355 GAVTLP
+355 GTITLP
-361 SGSLTVNGPSA
+361 SGTLTVNGPSA
-372 RLGALTLNG
+372 RLGALNLNG

-393 NSITNVSA
+393 NSITSVNAS
-401 GNGTSLSVDIAAEIS
+401 NGTSLKVDIAAEIS
-416 NTFGAVSLNGYKG
+416 NTFGAVSLDGYKG

-456 YQCVGGGS
+456 YQATDSSKV

-472 LADGLYKQVTTTGT
+472 LADGLYKQATKGGT
-486 LTIVGQDTNST
+486 LTIVGQATTSSPS
-497 IKGVITF
+497 GVITF
-504 TRGTNEA
+504 MRGTNKA
-511 GKLNYYGVTTIAMLP
+511 GELNYYGVTTIPMLP
-526 NKALGTVVATW
+526 NKALGTPVATW
-537 TDTTHGNKTYNAG
+537 TDTTNKNKTYNAG
-550 GSYDAPQGGGNVT
+550 GSYDVPQGGGNVT

-570 QVVTKINGLGV
+570 QVVTKINGLS
-581 LTTGDNA
+581 TATGTDVNH

-603 AVKPIGGIASF
+603 AVEPIGGIATF
-614 QLNLLTDLVNSDTQ
+614 QLNLLTDLVDENQ
-628 KQVEIP
+628 KQVIIP
-634 VWVNYDTVN
+634 VWVNYNSVN
-643 KRTFFGNQANLTGG
+643 KRTYFGNQTLDGG

-682 LRVMDENFK
+682 LRVMDENF
-691 TDVDPTG
+691 TTSAADDGGV
-698 AVKATYTGTGDA
+698 VATYTGTGDA

-716 ANLIQGTLD
+716 ANLIQGTGS
-725 EDTAA
+725 
-730 SFDWRRSTAV
+730 SFNWKNSTAV

-785 VSKDYTEVYLV
+785 VSSGYTDVWLV

-801 TASKFNQNGTL
+801 TASKYNQNGTL

-825 KGSDATTAIEVQAGR
+825 KGSDAATAIEVQAGR
-840 ALGTLGEEFD
+840 ALGTLGEEFGT
-850 IGVVVKFGGTLNTML
+850 GVVVKFSNDLNNQINL
-865 TAGNNNAYMR
+865 NGNNAYMR

-882 KNDSDKAFTISH
+882 QNSNDGFTISH

-916 NRGATNTTH
+916 KSGAPNTTH
-925 VGKGQTAYYTT
+925 VPAGTIAYYTT

-941 NDTQPQPKNHEDR
+941 NDTQPQPKNYEDV

-1174 VTPSFTVETGLPF
+1174 VTPSFAVETGLPF

-1299 RGLSNGNLS
+1299 RGLGNGNLS

>member
-23 ALAATA
+23 VFAAAAETGKT
-29 PNASSPG
+29 S
-36 DSGRTNVR
+36 VR
-44 YYDKKQPTLLDASG
+44 YYDKVQTNLKHEDGTSEV
-58 QSIGPGWYYQFQMD
+58 GPGWYYQFQHD
-72 VGNNRKE
+72 LGNGKKE
-79 TRYAEITYGVVSGN
+79 TRYAPISNGVVTGT
-93 STSGTWYASA
+93 STSGTWYESA
-103 DAALAS
+103 EAALAKG
-109 QASFTLLDNQ
+109 QASFTLLGDES
-119 NISTLAKNLT
+119 ISVLSRNLT

-148 SLTVTDARYAAA
+148 SLIVEDSQYAAA

-173 WSINNN
+173 WSINNDGT
-179 SNGTQS
+179 GTQS

-191 NGGKLSGSVTL
+191 NGGKLSGNVTL
-202 INPANHTITMTD
+202 TNPANHTITMTD
-214 YAQIS
+214 YAEIA
-219 GSVNMSGNAT
+219 GNVTMRGNAAT
-229 NTNAQNVSLSN
+229 NANAQNVSLSN
-240 NCEITGKVTL
+240 HSKITGSVDL

-262 KLTGGLSLTGTGT
+262 EMGALTLKGTGT
-275 QLMVNGIVSKVG
+275 QLTVNGIISEVG

-302 TVTISQGTVD
+302 TVNISQGRVE
-312 SIAQDSTDKLKSPIK
+312 SITQTTDDLKSNIK
-327 ITVGENGSVSGATT
+327 ITVGENGSAGNITIVNGADIT
-341 IDKSATIIVNQGTM
+341 VNQGST
-355 GAVTLP
+355 GAIILP
-361 SGSLTVNGPSA
+361 SGTLTVNGPSA
-372 RLGALTLNG
+372 RLGALTLNR

-393 NSITNVSA
+393 NSIASVSA
-401 GNGTSLSVDIAAEIS
+401 NNGTSLKVDIAAEIS
-416 NTFGAVSLNGYKG
+416 NTFGDVRLDGYKG

-691 TDVDPTG
+691 TDVDPAG

-725 EDTAA
+725 GNTAA

-785 VSKDYTEVYLV
+785 VSSGYTQVWLV

-801 TASKFNQNGTL
+801 TASKYNQNGTL

-825 KGSDATTAIEVQAGR
+825 DATNSGKPIEVQAGR
-840 ALGTLGEEFD
+840 ALGTLGEEFGT
-850 IGVVVKFGGTLNTML
+850 GVVVKFSNELNSQINL
-865 TAGNNNAYMR
+865 NGNYAYMR

-882 KNDSDKAFTISH
+882 QNSSNGFTISH

-916 NRGATNTTH
+916 SNGATNTTH

-941 NDTQPQPKNHEDR
+941 NDTQPQPKYHEDR

>member
-23 ALAATA
+23 VFAAAVAETGKT
-29 PNASSPG
+29 S
-36 DSGRTNVR
+36 VR
-44 YYDKKQPTLLDASG
+44 YYDKVQPNLLDESG
-58 QSIGPGWYYQFQMD
+58 QKIGPGWYYQFQHD
-72 VGNNRKE
+72 LGGGKKE
-79 TRYAEITYGVVSGN
+79 TRYAKVDSGVVTGT
-93 STSGTWYASA
+93 STSGTWYESA
-103 DAALAS
+103 EAALAKG
-109 QASFTLLDNQ
+109 QTSFTLLSSSDT
-119 NISTLAKNLT
+119 ISNLNRNLT
-129 VDTNGHTLSIT
+129 VDTNGNTLNISG
-140 SADMTKVT
+140 ADMTKVT

-160 QKAGL
+160 QKVGDNTV
-165 SGSQGSVN
+165 SQGAVSWN
-173 WSINNN
+173 LTN
-179 SNGTQS
+179 SGTGTQS

-191 NGGKLSGSVTL
+191 NGGQLSGGVSLT
-202 INPANHTITMTD
+202 NPANHTITMTD
-214 YAQIS
+214 YAKIE
-219 GSVNMSGNAT
+219 GSVTMSGNAAT
-229 NTNAQNVSLSN
+229 NANAQNVSLSN
-240 NCEITGKVTL
+240 YSKITGTVTL

-262 KLTGGLSLTGTGT
+262 EMGALTLKGTGT
-275 QLMVNGIVSKVG
+275 QLTVNGIISKVG
-287 AVTLSSGTATTGANA
+287 AVTLNSDQSKTTGTNA
-302 TVTISQGTVD
+302 TVNISQGQVE
-312 SIAQDSTDKLKSPIK
+312 SITQTTDDLKSNIK
-327 ITVGENGSVSGATT
+327 ITVGENGSVGAIMIVNGADIT
-341 IDKSATIIVNQGTM
+341 VNQGST
-355 GAVTLP
+355 GAITLP
-361 SGSLTVNGPSA
+361 SGTLTVNGPSA
-372 RLGALTLNG
+372 RLGALTLNS

-393 NSITNVSA
+393 NSITSVNAS
-401 GNGTSLSVDIAAEIS
+401 NGTSLKVDIAAEIS
-416 NTFGAVSLNGYKG
+416 NTFGAVSLDGYKG

-456 YQCVGGGS
+456 YQATDSSNV

-472 LADGLYKQVTTTGT
+472 LADGLYKQATKGGT
-486 LTIVGQDTNST
+486 LTIVGQATTSSPS
-497 IKGVITF
+497 GVITF
-504 TRGTNEA
+504 MRGTNKA
-511 GKLNYYGVTTIAMLP
+511 GELNYYGVTTIPMLP
-526 NKALGTVVATW
+526 NKALGTPVATW
-537 TDTTHGNKTYNAG
+537 TDTTNKNKTYNAG
-550 GSYDAPQGGGNVT
+550 GSYDVPQGGGNVT

-570 QVVTKINGLGV
+570 QVVTKINGLS
-581 LTTGDNA
+581 TATGTDVNH

-603 AVKPIGGIASF
+603 AVEPIGGIATF
-614 QLNLLTDLVNSDTQ
+614 QLNLLTDLVDENQ
-628 KQVEIP
+628 KQVIIP
-634 VWVNYDTVN
+634 VWVNYNSVN
-643 KRTFFGNQANLTGG
+643 KRTYFGNQTLDGG

-682 LRVMDENFK
+682 LRVMDENF
-691 TDVDPTG
+691 TTSAATNGGV
-698 AVKATYTGTGDA
+698 VATYTGTGDA

-725 EDTAA
+725 GDTAA
-730 SFDWRRSTAV
+730 SFDWSRSTAV

-801 TASKFNQNGTL
+801 TASKFNRNGTL

-850 IGVVVKFGGTLNTML
+850 TGVVVKFGSTLNTMM
-865 TAGNNNAYMR
+865 TNNAYMR

-882 KNDSDKAFTISH
+882 KNDATDSNKFTISH

-905 DQTAPLVMLER
+905 DQTAPLVMLKR
-916 NRGATNTTH
+916 DANATNTTH
-925 VGKGQTAYYTT
+925 VPAGAIAYYTT

-941 NDTQPQPKNHEDR
+941 NDTQPQRKDYEDR

-1094 VGGGQVSINVNNAT
+1094 VGGGQVSINVNNGT

>member
-23 ALAATA
+23 VFAAAVAENGKT
-29 PNASSPG
+29 S
-36 DSGRTNVR
+36 VR
-44 YYDKKQPTLLDASG
+44 YYDKVQPNLLDGNG
-58 QSIGPGWYYQFQMD
+58 QKIGPGWYYQFQMD
-72 VGNNRKE
+72 VDNNRKE
-79 TRYAEITYGVVSGN
+79 TRYAKVDSGVVTGT
-93 STSGTWYASA
+93 STSGTWYESA
-103 DAALAS
+103 EAALAKG
-109 QASFTLLDNQ
+109 QTSFTLLSSNDT
-119 NISTLAKNLT
+119 ISNLNRNLT
-129 VDTNGHTLSIT
+129 VDTNGNTLNISG
-140 SADMTKVT
+140 ADMTKVT

-160 QKAGL
+160 QKVGDNTV
-165 SGSQGSVN
+165 SQGTVSWN
-173 WSINNN
+173 LTN
-179 SNGTQS
+179 SGTGTQS

-191 NGGKLSGSVTL
+191 NGGQLSGGVSLT
-202 INPANHTITMTD
+202 NPANHTITMTD
-214 YAQIS
+214 YAKID
-219 GSVNMSGNAT
+219 GSVTMSGNAAT
-229 NTNAQNVSLSN
+229 NANAQNVSLSN
-240 NCEITGKVTL
+240 HSKITGSVEL

-262 KLTGGLSLTGTGT
+262 EMGALTLKGTGT
-275 QLMVNGIVSKVG
+275 QLTVNGIISKVG
-287 AVTLSSGTATTGANA
+287 AVTLNSAQSKTTGTNA
-302 TVTISQGTVD
+302 TVNISQGSVT
-312 SIAQDSTDKLKSPIK
+312 SITQDTDELKSNIK
-327 ITVGENGSVSGATT
+327 ITVGENGSVGTIMIVNGADIT
-341 IDKSATIIVNQGTM
+341 VNQGST
-355 GAVTLP
+355 GAITLP
-361 SGSLTVNGPSA
+361 SGTLTVNGPSA
-372 RLGALTLNG
+372 RLGALTLNS

-393 NSITNVSA
+393 NSIASVTA
-401 GNGTSLSVDIAAEIS
+401 QKGTSLKVDIAAEIS
-416 NTFGAVSLNGYKG
+416 NTFGAVSLDGYKG
-429 HGIKGGTYTSTAPTA
+429 HGIKGGTYKGTAPTA

-643 KRTFFGNQANLTGG
+643 KRTFFGNQVNLTGG

-691 TDVDPTG
+691 TDVDPAG

-710 ATKQYV
+710 ATKQCV

-725 EDTAA
+725 GDTAA
-730 SFDWRRSTAV
+730 SFDWSRSTAV

-850 IGVVVKFGGTLNTML
+850 IGVVVKFGSTLNTML

-882 KNDSDKAFTISH
+882 KNDSGKAFTISH

-916 NRGATNTTH
+916 SRGATNTTH
-925 VGKGQTAYYTT
+925 VPAGAIAYYTT

-941 NDTQPQPKNHEDR
+941 NDTQPQPKDHKDR